1 MPTYQVDVGNKTYEV
16 DAPDPNTAW
25 QWAYTTHAQKQVPV
39 QPELEVAPK
48 KSTIGSELIGGGKRV
63 YSSARTGLESIFS
76 PEEAAKAGVAR
87 SEAIGKETGE
97 GVSFDAV
104 RKAYEDKG
112 LLSAA
117 GEVASQIPRAL
128 AGQGANLAAMA
139 GGARL
144 GAMAGT
150 AVAPGLGTVIG
161 GALGAGA
168 TLLPQFMGA
177 NVERQAAEQMERGE
191 PVKIDQTKAYTGAA
205 AQAAV
210 ESAGTAF
217 VLGKRVVKGVLG
229 IADDAA
235 LQTAKSQAELV
246 KTAGRSLAAATGRG
260 AVGGAVEIPVEVS
273 QQIIERY
280 QAGLDLMSPEAFKEY
295 GESAYQA
302 ILIGGP
308 LGGFG
313 GAMERGG
320 ARNQLKAQQQLKE
333 SLERETP
340 SWVKK
345 DLEGETDV
353 VPPITEPS
361 GESTSVV
368 SKPGAGITTPGAG
381 DIESS
386 RVVSTGA
393 DVDSTAGGT
402 PAGAGA
408 LSNLAE
414 SYKNLRD
421 ELAPLLG
428 GGIQT
433 PEKTAQIAAGMRDL
447 NRMVDENAGL
457 INDKNLI
464 KQLKNPMFDG
474 TEILA
479 ALASQEQVSQPLA
492 MQGNLFGKF
501 INGSRAAQLAVAHT
515 GSPQAAI
522 KFLQDRKQKLLDDL
536 ASGKLDAAWAQGIGA
551 RYGMTQGESVRN
563 YQKVAELYTQSA
575 VAEAEAAIDQVSKQ
589 IGAPKAMQG
598 NLFGEKQEA
607 PAVQAP
613 QLVNNGRTMDLV
625 VNGEVVKTYDLVSQ
639 GLWDAYKGKPDSQEN
654 LLQNQGP
661 RQIRSEAI
669 EALEDARRVY
679 SEQAPLSSAEQKAIT
694 ALKNNDTA
702 QLKLL
707 VQNQSLRD
715 SFLRMIS
722 WALSFP
728 GESYRG
734 FKDLEAMSADD
745 PRAALT
751 AQNILRYAPAY
762 MLKGA
767 AIPEKFKSTPKAMQS
782 NLFGEGQS
790 KDEKVK
796 PIAAGAETTD
806 MFGVDK
812 TPDIGNR
819 DENLT
824 FENQAAFDAYQARLK
839 RSKQAEERNKAQ
851 AAVVSPTMT
860 PQERLDVLTARETD
874 LIDRLEKAKTQKI
887 GSSVGASEESI
898 KQGLQNELNAVRRE
912 IRVAQTEAAIAK
924 PAPAAPAT
932 KVAPEQVDMFGKP
945 VETAAPVE
953 GKPKKVEKSQKQERK
968 EAKRVADEMLAEEKE
983 RKAEEASLL
992 EDADE
997 FAAEEKDESRLTDE
1011 EVAQQ
1016 AAMEEQ
1022 RKQVKETIKA
1032 PETDT
1037 EHVFETKEAKLIK
1050 RFLDFVKPA
1059 TKPGSDEA
1067 QKHTSL
1073 KDVIYKM
1080 LAGFDIV
1087 KPGETTTPG
1096 MQSILGYLQDTAG
1109 GKNNFEKLVSFL
1121 ETATSAAQG
1130 DVLKESG
1137 FPDLTT
1143 RRGMEAFNRDV
1154 KRFINSLGA
1163 EKLGGQGVKIPFA
1176 KLPYETEVT
1185 GTTKKAVTPPITPKG
1200 DLRRPSMKQEG
1211 KPYKISDTKL
1221 RGAWTTLKQMFE
1233 SRSKVSPEM
1242 EAARNYITNPSRKSF
1257 GFVLADLAH
1266 DIANWDAFLEAKY
1279 SMRAAD
1285 VKELTPAER
1294 NKLPQTEAQSKMETD
1309 FGRNNTFYGE
1319 GGMYSENF
1327 QRWIEQNLDPKTV
1340 AALNSMIADERANL
1354 EEEAKFD
1361 QALTA
1366 YHAEIRRRRRDSA
1379 ESRIK
1384 KAEAASGVKIPRAP
1398 KQKRTRSEVVFD
1410 METQGEEA
1418 ITETPVD
1425 LRNIPTKAKLHP
1437 SVVRALKGGDL
1448 KGALEILANT
1458 KAEGFYKHLAQRLLD
1473 AKLTAKVKIVP
1484 KDSVQSLSNDPKI
1497 KETLD
1502 AQIRAL
1508 DEMVRVSLPES
1519 QQGELIA
1526 GLRSKNLYDI
1536 AAAVEELQTMFT
1548 NPSQQQVVAET
1559 VQLMNREFSWF
1570 GKYDPATDTIT
1581 LREGSLDNN
1590 VLLHEALH
1598 AATSH
1603 LIDNPKKLQGVRRE
1617 AYNQLLDLYNHSK
1630 GILSNSQL
1638 GTDHIYGLNNLH
1650 EFVSEA
1656 MTNPEF
1662 QAMLRA
1668 IRYKAAPYSL
1678 WNEFTTA
1685 IKKLFKVESETD
1697 SDVLVEVMKATDALV
1712 AGPMSIDNMDV
1723 KSTPKAMT
1731 KQMIKAVPTGAANT
1745 PTAISKLMT
1754 SRSWNEVR
1762 GTLPTVISSA
1772 AATARPA
1779 LLGALTLRQISDI
1792 VRGRIP
1798 QVQSFIRKA
1807 EDFLARKNGVLQES
1821 GDIAKRWE
1829 RLQSANP
1836 EMSKT
1841 IARTMHAATILE
1853 IDPDK
1858 TPLAKLKAINPELAA
1873 DWIKLDPTAKQIYRD
1888 VRDFYDRR
1896 YSEYKDL
1903 MNKRVMM
1910 MRNLG
1915 VSEQTILEIRNEF
1928 EKNKRK
1934 GPYFPLMRHGRF
1946 WYQIGEGKKR
1956 EYYMFETQGQ
1966 KEMHMA
1972 ERLAKNPELEDS
1984 IKEGSEYAQQMD
1996 LHAKQSM
2003 FLKNA
2008 FAAIDSATFTG
2019 TNADMEK
2026 QELKDS
2032 IYQNFL
2038 ANQPEHSFRSQFMHR
2053 NNVAG
2058 YSEDALRNFASSSF
2072 HMAYQLARFEY
2083 APELFSSVQAARM
2096 QVKDRKDAG
2105 AKRDVKLSRENTEL
2119 SDYVTEMDRRLKL
2132 MLNPTNVGTVPSLLS
2147 NVGFIWYLTAPAS
2160 AIVNVLGGMI
2170 IGLPTL
2176 VGMNVRMNPG
2186 MSYTQATLN
2195 ALGHMRQAAGQIIS
2209 TGFSIERGE
2218 RLRDNRVLFPTLSRF
2233 DGLSSADKQAYNRFV
2248 ADGVIDITAA
2258 YDQSGLAAAPTE
2270 SYGGLRNR
2278 GMELLTSLFH
2288 NAERFNR
2295 EIMAM
2300 SAFRAAMEKRKDYK
2314 NQEDAFNES
2323 IAEAK
2328 DVTNRSMFDYS
2339 ATNKPRYFQHPIASV
2354 VLQFKQFPQQMTFFL
2369 AHNAYNM
2376 FKGLTPTERR
2386 EARARFVGTMGM
2398 AGIFSGVTGLWGFS
2412 TVAAV
2417 INAVFNGLGD
2427 DDEEPF
2433 DFELEFMRWST
2444 ETFGKNLGTL
2454 LTRGVGNAA
2463 GIDLASRTK
2472 LDEMWFRDSRKNQ
2485 DEVQALQTFLVDL
2498 LGPTVGLT
2506 VNVAQAA
2513 KLLNEGHADRAIEM
2527 LAPAFIKN
2535 PLVAARY
2542 ANEGVNTLRGDPLM
2556 EEMGPF
2562 YLLMQSLGIRS
2573 SELAERQWYNIQI
2586 KGQEQDVMK
2595 QRQNL
2600 LNLYGISFMS
2610 NDADTFEKSLNKI
2623 FEFNA
2628 KHPSVAIPA
2637 ESLNKSIKE
2646 RFTKSAQ
2653 TDHGLYIDKR
2663 MRGLLASGS
2672 YLD

>member
-1 MPTYQVDVGNKTYEV
+1 MAIVDPFRSQQAGGIV
-16 DAPDPNTAW
+16 DPFKVREEREEPAESEAEK
-25 QWAYTTHAQKQVPV
+25 A
-39 QPELEVAPK
+39 LRR
-48 KSTIGSELIGGGKRV
+48 STIGSELVRGGKQLV
-63 YSSARTGLESIFS
+63 SSTRSGIGSVFT
-76 PEEAAKAGVAR
+76 PEESAKAGVAR
-87 SEAIGKETGE
+87 SEAIAKEAGE
-97 GVSFDAV
+97 GVSFDALK
-104 RKAYEDKG
+104 RAYEKEG
-112 LLSAA
+112 LLGAA
-117 GEVASQIPRAL
+117 GEVASQVPRAL

-177 NVERQAAEQMERGE
+177 NVERQAAEQMEAGKD
-191 PVKIDQTKAYTGAA
+191 VSIDRTKAYTGAA

-302 ILIGGP
+302 ILVGGP

-368 SKPGAGITTPGAG
+368 SKPGAGITAPGAG
-381 DIESS
+381 DIESG
-386 RVVSTGA
+386 RVVSTGQDVA
-393 DVDSTAGGT
+393 DIDAGA
-402 PAGAGA
+402 PSRAGA
-408 LSNLAE
+408 LTNFADAYS
-414 SYKNLRD
+414 SLRE
-421 ELAPLLG
+421 ELVPLLG

-433 PEKTAQIAAGMRDL
+433 PEKTAQIKVGMRDL
-447 NRMVDENAGL
+447 NRMVDEHAAL
-457 INDKNLI
+457 INDNKLI
-464 KQLKNPMFDG
+464 EQLKNPMFDG
-474 TEILA
+474 TSVLG
-479 ALASQEQVSQPLA
+479 ALASQEQAGQPLA
-492 MQGNLFGKF
+492 MQGDLFGKF
-501 INGSRAAQLAVAHT
+501 INGSRAAQLAVAYA
-515 GSPQAAI
+515 GSPEAAI

-536 ASGKLDAAWAQGIGA
+536 ASGNLDAAWAQNIGP
-551 RYGMTQGESVRN
+551 RYGMTQGQSIQN

-589 IGAPKAMQG
+589 VGAPKAMQG
-598 NLFGEKQEA
+598 DLFGGKQEA

-694 ALKNNDTA
+694 ALENNDTA

-734 FKDLEAMSADD
+734 FRDLEAASVDD

-762 MLKGA
+762 MLEGA
-767 AIPEKFKSTPKAMQS
+767 AIPEKFKTTPKAMQS

-790 KDEKVK
+790 KDEAVK

-806 MFGVDK
+806 MFGADK

-851 AAVVSPTMT
+851 AGVVSPTMT

-932 KVAPEQVDMFGKP
+932 KVVAPEQVDMFGKP

-953 GKPKKVEKSQKQERK
+953 EKPKKAEKSQKQERK
-968 EAKRVADEMLAEEKE
+968 EAKRVADEMLAEERD
-983 RKAEEASLL
+983 RKKEEASLL

-997 FAAEEKDESRLTDE
+997 FAAEEKDESRLTDA

-1016 AAMEEQ
+1016 AAMDEQ
-1022 RKQVKETIKA
+1022 RREAKETVKA
-1032 PETDT
+1032 PKEDT

-1050 RFLDFVKPA
+1050 RFLDFIKPA
-1059 TKPGSDEA
+1059 TKPGSEEA

-1109 GKNNFEKLVSFL
+1109 GKANFEKLVSFL
-1121 ETATSAAQG
+1121 ETAESASQS

-1143 RRGMEAFNRDV
+1143 RRGMETFSKDV

-1185 GTTKKAVTPPITPKG
+1185 GTTKKAVTPPVTSKG
-1200 DLRRPSMKQEG
+1200 ELRRPSMKQEG

-1233 SRSKVSPEM
+1233 SRSDVSPEM
-1242 EAARNYITNPSRKSF
+1242 EAARSYITNPSRKSF

-1279 SMRAAD
+1279 GMRAAD
-1285 VKELTPAER
+1285 VKEMTPAER
-1294 NKLPQTEAQSKMETD
+1294 NKLPQTEAQAKMKTD
-1309 FGRNNTFYGE
+1309 FGRNATFYGE
-1319 GGMYSENF
+1319 GGAYAESF

-1361 QALTA
+1361 QAVTA
-1366 YHAEIRRRRRDSA
+1366 YRAEIKRRQAASA
-1379 ESRIK
+1379 EAKIK
-1384 KAEAASGVKIPRAP
+1384 KAETASGVKIPRAP
-1398 KQKRTRSEVVFD
+1398 KQKRTRSEVIFD

-1497 KETLD
+1497 KETLE

-1519 QQGELIA
+1519 QQKELIA

-1536 AAAVEELQTMFT
+1536 AAAVEELQTAFT
-1548 NPSQQQVVAET
+1548 NPSQRQVVADT
-1559 VQLMNREFSWF
+1559 VQLMNEEFSWF

-1603 LIDNPKKLQGVRRE
+1603 LIDNPDKLQGVRKE

-1638 GTDHIYGLNNLH
+1638 GIKHIYGLNNLH

-1678 WNEFTTA
+1678 WNEFTKA

-1697 SDVLVEVMKATDALV
+1697 SDVLVEVMKATDAMV
-1712 AGPMSIDNMDV
+1712 AGPMSIDGMDV

-1731 KQMIKAVPTGAANT
+1731 RQMIKAVPTGAANT
-1745 PTAISKLMT
+1745 PTAINKLMT

-1762 GTLPTVISSA
+1762 GTFPIAVSSA
-1772 AATARPA
+1772 AASARPA
-1779 LLGALTLRQISDI
+1779 LLGALTLRQISDL
-1792 VRGRIP
+1792 VRNRIP

-1807 EDFLARKNGVLQES
+1807 EDFLARKNGILQES

-1829 RLQSANP
+1829 RLQSAVP
-1836 EMSKT
+1836 EASRT
-1841 IARTMHAATILE
+1841 LARVMHAATILE

-1858 TPLAKLKAINPELAA
+1858 TPRAKIRALSPELEA
-1873 DWIKLDPTAKQIYRD
+1873 DWVKLDPIAKQIYRD
-1888 VRDFYDRR
+1888 VRDFYNRR
-1896 YSEYKDL
+1896 YEEYKQL
-1903 MNKRVMM
+1903 MNRRITM

-1915 VSEQTILEIRNEF
+1915 VSETTILEIRNEF

-1972 ERLAKNPELEDS
+1972 ERLARNPELEDS

-1996 LHAKQSM
+1996 LHAKQSV

-2008 FAAIDSATFTG
+2008 FEAIDSATFAG
-2019 TNADMEK
+2019 NSLAVDMQK

-2058 YSEDALRNFASSSF
+2058 YSEDALRNFSSSSF

-2083 APELFSSVQAARM
+2083 APELFSSVQAARS
-2096 QVKDRKDAG
+2096 QIKDRIDAG
-2105 AKRDVKLSRENTEL
+2105 AKRDPKLSRENTEL

-2132 MLNPTNVGTVPSLLS
+2132 MLNPTNIGTLPSLLS
-2147 NVGFIWYLTAPAS
+2147 NIGFIWYLTAPAS

-2186 MSYTQATLN
+2186 ISYTKATLD
-2195 ALGHMRQAAGQIIS
+2195 ALGYMKQAAGQIIS
-2209 TGFSIERGE
+2209 TGFGVERGE

-2270 SYGGLRNR
+2270 SYGGIRNR
-2278 GMELLTSLFH
+2278 SMEVLTSLFH

-2300 SAFRAAMEKRKDYK
+2300 SAFRAAMDKRKDYK
-2314 NQEDAFNES
+2314 NREDAFNES

-2354 VLQFKQFPQQMTFFL
+2354 ILQFKQFPQQMTFFL

-2376 FKGLTPTERR
+2376 FKGLSPTERR

-2398 AGIFSGVTGLWGFS
+2398 AGIFSGITGLWGFS

-2427 DDEEPF
+2427 EDEEPF
-2433 DFELEFMRWST
+2433 DFELEFMRWAT
-2444 ETFGKNLGTL
+2444 DTFGKNLGTL

-2485 DEVQALQTFLVDL
+2485 DEVEALQSFLVDL

-2506 VNVAQAA
+2506 VNVAQAS
-2513 KLLNEGHADRAIEM
+2513 KLLNDGHADRALEM
-2527 LAPAFIKN
+2527 IMPAFIKN

-2542 ANEGVNTLRGDPLM
+2542 ADEGVNTLRGDPLM

-2562 YLLMQSLGIRS
+2562 YLLMQSIGLRS
-2573 SELAERQWYNIQI
+2573 SELAERQWYNIQV
-2586 KGQEQDVMK
+2586 KGQEQDALK
-2595 QRQNL
+2595 KRQDL

-2610 NDADTFEKSLNKI
+2610 NDSDSFEKAMDKI
-2623 FEFNA
+2623 FEFNE
-2628 KHPSVAIPA
+2628 KYPNLAIPA
-2637 ESLNKSIKE
+2637 ESLNRSIKD
-2646 RFTKSAQ
+2646 RLSKSAQ
-2653 TDHGLYIDKR
+2653 TENGLFIDKR
-2663 MRGLLASGS
+2663 MRGLLAGDS

>member
-1 MPTYQVDVGNKTYEV
+1 
-16 DAPDPNTAW
+16 
-25 QWAYTTHAQKQVPV
+25 
-39 QPELEVAPK
+39 
-48 KSTIGSELIGGGKRV
+48 
-63 YSSARTGLESIFS
+63 
-76 PEEAAKAGVAR
+76 
-87 SEAIGKETGE
+87 
-97 GVSFDAV
+97 
-104 RKAYEDKG
+104 
-112 LLSAA
+112 
-117 GEVASQIPRAL
+117 
-128 AGQGANLAAMA
+128 
-139 GGARL
+139 
-144 GAMAGT
+144 
-150 AVAPGLGTVIG
+150 
-161 GALGAGA
+161 
-168 TLLPQFMGA
+168 
-177 NVERQAAEQMERGE
+177 
-191 PVKIDQTKAYTGAA
+191 
-205 AQAAV
+205 
-210 ESAGTAF
+210 
-217 VLGKRVVKGVLG
+217 
-229 IADDAA
+229 
-235 LQTAKSQAELV
+235 
-246 KTAGRSLAAATGRG
+246 
-260 AVGGAVEIPVEVS
+260 
-273 QQIIERY
+273 
-280 QAGLDLMSPEAFKEY
+280 MSPEAFKEY

-302 ILIGGP
+302 ALVGTP
-308 LGGFG
+308 LGGAG
-313 GAMERGG
+313 GAFGRSS
-320 ARNQLKAQQQLKE
+320 ARSQLKAQQQREGDLN
-333 SLERETP
+333 RETP
-340 SWVKK
+340 DWIKK
-345 DLEGETDV
+345 DLEGEGNV

-361 GESTSVV
+361 GTSTSVV
-368 SKPGAGITTPGAG
+368 SEPGAGITAPGTAEIKS
-381 DIESS
+381 D
-386 RVVSTGA
+386 RVVPSRP
-393 DVDSTAGGT
+393 DVDSTAAGT
-402 PAGAGA
+402 GAGA
-408 LSNLAE
+408 ATLSDFADA
-414 SYKNLRD
+414 YKSLRD
-421 ELAPLLG
+421 EIAPLLG

-433 PEKTAQIAAGMRDL
+433 PEKTAQIAAGVRDL
-447 NRMVDENAGL
+447 NRMVDENATL
-457 INDKNLI
+457 INDKKLI
-464 KQLKNPMFDG
+464 GQLKNPMFDG
-474 TEILA
+474 TDVLA

-501 INGSRAAQLAVAHT
+501 LNGSRAAQLAVSFT

-536 ASGKLDAAWAQGIGA
+536 ANGNLDAAWAQNIGA

-563 YQKVAELYTQSA
+563 YQKVAELYTQAA
-575 VAEAEAAIDQVSKQ
+575 VAEVDEALDQVSKQ
-589 IGAPKAMQG
+589 VGAPKAMQSNLFG
-598 NLFGEKQEA
+598 EKESDSVFADYLVSSRNLDDLTGDAQRAQQRADAEQAKVDSVREKIARGLDIRPGLLEALTEQTAILQKQADGVKTKLEKAEADFTTAEAAYKAAGSPKAMQGDLFGEKQET

-613 QLVNNGRTMDLV
+613 ELVNNGRTMDLV
-625 VNGEVVKTYDLVSQ
+625 VNGKVVKTYELVSQ

-654 LLQNQGP
+654 MLQNQGP

-669 EALEDARRVY
+669 GALEDAQRVY
-679 SEQAPLSSAEQKAIT
+679 SEQAPLSRVENEAIQ
-694 ALKNNDTA
+694 ALANNDT
-702 QLKLL
+702 
-707 VQNQSLRD
+707 SLMKRIVTNLTIRD
-715 SFLRMIS
+715 SVLRMLS
-722 WALSFP
+722 SALSFP
-728 GESYRG
+728 GKPYRDFSG
-734 FKDLEAMSADD
+734 LEAMSEYD
-745 PRAALT
+745 PRAAYT

-762 MLKGA
+762 MLEGA

-812 TPDIGNR
+812 TSDIGNR

-824 FENQAAFDAYQARLK
+824 FQNQAEFDAYQARLK
-839 RSKQAEERNKAQ
+839 RSAAAEKRNKAQ
-851 AAVVSPTMT
+851 AGIVSPTMT
-860 PQERLDVLTARETD
+860 PQERLDILTAREAD
-874 LIDRLEKAKTQKI
+874 LVGRLEKAKTQKV
-887 GSSVGASEESI
+887 GSSVGVSEANI
-898 KQGLQNELNAVRRE
+898 VQGLQNELNALRRE
-912 IRVAQTEAAIAK
+912 IRVAQTEAATAK
-924 PAPAAPAT
+924 PAPVVTP

-945 VETAAPVE
+945 VAPAAPVGE
-953 GKPKKVEKSQKQERK
+953 KPQKVEKSKKRERK
-968 EAKRVADEMLAEEKE
+968 EAKRIADEMLAEEQE
-983 RKAEEASLL
+983 RKKEEASLL
-992 EDADE
+992 EDAEE
-997 FAAEEKDESRLTDE
+997 FAAEQKDESRLTDE

-1016 AAMEEQ
+1016 AAMDEQ
-1022 RKQVKETIKA
+1022 RREVKETIKA
-1032 PETDT
+1032 PKEDT
-1037 EHVFETKEAKLIK
+1037 EHVFETKEAKFIE
-1050 RFLDFVKPA
+1050 RFLNFIKPA
-1059 TKPGSDEA
+1059 TKLGSEEA

-1109 GKNNFEKLVSFL
+1109 GKANFEKLVGFL
-1121 ETATSAAQG
+1121 ETADSAAQSE
-1130 DVLKESG
+1130 VLKESG

-1143 RRGMEAFNRDV
+1143 RRGMETFSKDV

-1185 GTTKKAVTPPITPKG
+1185 GTAKKAVTPPVTAKG
-1200 DLRRPSMKQEG
+1200 ELRRPSMKQEG

-1233 SRSKVSPEM
+1233 SRSDVSPEM

-1279 SMRAAD
+1279 GMRAAD
-1285 VKELTPAER
+1285 VKEMTPAER
-1294 NKLPQTEAQSKMETD
+1294 KALPQTEAQAKMKTD
-1309 FGRNNTFYGE
+1309 FGRNATFYGE
-1319 GGMYSENF
+1319 GGMYAESF
-1327 QRWIEQNLDPKTV
+1327 QRWIEQNLDAKTV
-1340 AALNSMIADERANL
+1340 AALNNMVADERANL

-1361 QALTA
+1361 QAVTA
-1366 YHAEIRRRRRDSA
+1366 YRAEIKRRQEASA
-1379 ESRIK
+1379 AAKIK
-1384 KAEAASGVKIPRAP
+1384 KAETATGTKIPRAP
-1398 KQKRTRSEVVFD
+1398 KKRTRSEVIFD
-1410 METQGEEA
+1410 METQGDEA
-1418 ITETPVD
+1418 IAEAPVD
-1425 LRNIPTKAKLHP
+1425 VRNLPTKAKLHP
-1437 SVVRALKGGDL
+1437 SIVRALKSGDL

-1458 KAEGFYKHLAQRLLD
+1458 KAEGYYKHLAQRLLD
-1473 AKLTAKVKIVP
+1473 AKLTAKTKIIP
-1484 KDSVQSLSNDPKI
+1484 KDSLESLSNDPQV
-1497 KETLD
+1497 KETLES
-1502 AQIRAL
+1502 QIRAL
-1508 DEMVRVSLPES
+1508 DEMVRISLPES
-1519 QQGELIA
+1519 QQKDLIA

-1536 AAAVEELQTMFT
+1536 VAAVDELQTAFT

-1559 VQLMNREFSWF
+1559 VQLINQEFSWF
-1570 GKYDPATDTIT
+1570 GKYDPASDTIT

-1598 AATSH
+1598 AATSR
-1603 LIDNPKKLQGVRRE
+1603 LIDNPDKLQGVRKE

-1638 GTDHIYGLNNLH
+1638 GIKHIYGLNNLH

-1678 WNEFTTA
+1678 WNEFTKA
-1685 IKKLFKVESETD
+1685 IKKMFKVESDVD
-1697 SDVLVEVMKATDALV
+1697 SDVLVEVMKATDAMV

-1731 KQMIKAVPTGAANT
+1731 TQMIKTVPTGAANT

-1754 SRSWNEVR
+1754 SRSWNDVR
-1762 GTLPTVISSA
+1762 STLPTVVSSA
-1772 AATARPA
+1772 SASARPS
-1779 LLGALTLRQISDI
+1779 LLGALTLRQISDL
-1792 VRGRIP
+1792 VRNRIP

-1807 EDFLARKNGVLQES
+1807 EDFLARKNGILQES

-1836 EMSKT
+1836 ETSRT
-1841 IARTMHAATILE
+1841 IARVMHAATILE
-1853 IDPDK
+1853 IDPAK
-1858 TPLAKLKAINPELAA
+1858 TPIPKLKVLNPELAA
-1873 DWIKLDPTAKQIYRD
+1873 DWIKLDPTAKQIYKD
-1888 VRDFYDRR
+1888 VRDFYDKR
-1896 YSEYKDL
+1896 YSEYKQL
-1903 MNKRVMM
+1903 MNSRVIM
-1910 MRNLG
+1910 MRKLG

-1946 WYQIGEGKKR
+1946 WYQIGEGKDR

-1972 ERLAKNPELEDS
+1972 ERVAKNPNWV

-1996 LHAKQSM
+1996 LHAKQSL

-2008 FAAIDSATFTG
+2008 FEAIDSAAFTG
-2019 TNADMEK
+2019 TNAAMEK

-2058 YSEDALRNFASSSF
+2058 YSEDALRNFSSSSF
-2072 HMAYQLARFEY
+2072 HMAYQLARFEF

-2096 QVKDRKDAG
+2096 QIKDRFDAG
-2105 AKRDVKLSRENTEL
+2105 AKNDVKLSRENTEL

-2132 MLNPTNVGTVPSLLS
+2132 MLNPTNVGTLPSLLS
-2147 NVGFIWYLTAPAS
+2147 NIGFVWYLTAPAS

-2195 ALGHMRQAAGQIIS
+2195 ALGYMKNAASQIIS
-2209 TGFSIERGE
+2209 TGFSVERGE
-2218 RLRDNRVLFPTLSRF
+2218 RLRDNRVLFPTLSRY
-2233 DGLSSADKQAYNRFV
+2233 DGLSKVDEQAYNRFV
-2248 ADGVIDITAA
+2248 ADGLIDITAA

-2270 SYGGLRNR
+2270 SYGGIRNR
-2278 GMELLTSLFH
+2278 SMEVLTSLFH

-2300 SAFRAAMEKRKDYK
+2300 SAFRAAMDKRKDYK
-2314 NQEDAFNES
+2314 DKSLAFDES

-2328 DVTNRSMFDYS
+2328 DMTNRSMFDYS
-2339 ATNKPRYFQHPIASV
+2339 STNKPRYFQHPIASV
-2354 VLQFKQFPQQMTFFL
+2354 ILQFKQFPQQMTFFL

-2376 FKGLTPTERR
+2376 FKGLSPAERR

-2412 TVAAV
+2412 TVAN
-2417 INAVFNGLGD
+2417 ILNAVFNGLSD
-2427 DDEEPF
+2427 DEEEPF
-2433 DFELEFMRWST
+2433 DFELEFMRWAT
-2444 ETFGKNLGTL
+2444 DTFGDNVGTL
-2454 LTRGVGNAA
+2454 LTRGIGNAA

-2472 LDEMWFRDSRKNQ
+2472 LDDMWFRDSRKNQ
-2485 DEVQALQTFLVDL
+2485 DEVEALQSFLVDL

-2506 VNVAQAA
+2506 VNVAQAS
-2513 KLLNEGHADRAIEM
+2513 KLLNEGHADRALEM
-2527 LAPAFIKN
+2527 ISPAFIKN

-2556 EEMGPF
+2556 DDMGPF
-2562 YLLMQSLGIRS
+2562 LLLMQSLGIRS
-2573 SELAERQWYNIQI
+2573 SELAERQYYNIQI
-2586 KGQEQDVMK
+2586 KGQEQKVLK
-2595 QRQNL
+2595 ERQNL

-2610 NDADTFEKSLNKI
+2610 NDADSFEKSLEKI
-2623 FEFNA
+2623 FEFND

-2637 ESLNKSIKE
+2637 DSLNRSIKE

-2663 MRGLLASGS
+2663 MRGVLAGES

>member
-1 MPTYQVDVGNKTYEV
+1 MPDGRIARFEV
-16 DAPDPNTAW
+16 PEG
-25 QWAYTTHAQKQVPV
+25 TTPEQAQQMIAL
-39 QPELEVAPK
+39 ELPRVEARPTEDLANEILK
-48 KSTIGSELIGGGKRV
+48 KSTIGSELVRGGKQLI
-63 YSSARTGLESIFS
+63 SSGRSGLGSIFT
-76 PEEAAKAGVAR
+76 PEESAKAGVAR
-87 SEAIGKETGE
+87 SEAIAKEAGE
-97 GVSFDAV
+97 GVSLEAV
-104 RKAYEDKG
+104 KKAYEDKG

-117 GEVASQIPRAL
+117 GEVVSQVPRAL

-144 GAMAGT
+144 GAMAG
-150 AVAPGLGTVIG
+150 APLGPAGVIG
-161 GALGAGA
+161 GGILGAGA

-177 NVERQAAEQMERGE
+177 NVERQAAEQMEAGKD
-191 PVKIDQTKAYTGAA
+191 VSIDRTKAYTGAA
-205 AQAAV
+205 AQAAI

-229 IADDAA
+229 IVDDAA
-235 LQTAKSQAELV
+235 LKTAKSQAELV

-260 AVGGAVEIPVEVS
+260 AVGGVVEIPVEIS

-302 ILIGGP
+302 ALVGTP
-308 LGGFG
+308 LGGAG
-313 GAMERGG
+313 GAFGRSS
-320 ARNQLKAQQQLKE
+320 ARSQLKAQQQREGDLN
-333 SLERETP
+333 RETP
-340 SWVKK
+340 DWIKK
-345 DLEGETDV
+345 DLEGEGNV

-361 GESTSVV
+361 GTSTGLAGE
-368 SKPGAGITTPGAG
+368 PGAGITTPGTAEIKP
-381 DIESS
+381 D
-386 RVVSTGA
+386 RVVPSGP
-393 DVDSTAGGT
+393 DVDSTAAGT
-402 PAGAGA
+402 GAGA
-408 LSNLAE
+408 ATLSDFADA
-414 SYKNLRD
+414 YKSLRD
-421 ELAPLLG
+421 EIAPLLG

-433 PEKTAQIAAGMRDL
+433 PEKTAQIAAGVRDL
-447 NRMVDENAGL
+447 NRMVDENAAL
-457 INDKNLI
+457 VNDKKLI
-464 KQLKNPMFDG
+464 EQLKNPMFDG
-474 TEILA
+474 TDVLA

-501 INGSRAAQLAVAHT
+501 LNGSRAAQLAVSFT

-536 ASGKLDAAWAQGIGA
+536 ANGNLDAAWAQNIGA

-563 YQKVAELYTQSA
+563 YQKVAELYTQAA
-575 VAEAEAAIDQVSKQ
+575 VAEVDEALDQVSKQ
-589 IGAPKAMQG
+589 VGAPKAMQG
-598 NLFGEKQEA
+598 DLFGEKQET

-613 QLVNNGRTMDLV
+613 ELVNNGRTMDLV
-625 VNGEVVKTYDLVSQ
+625 VNGKVVKTYELVSQ

-654 LLQNQGP
+654 MLQNQGP

-669 EALEDARRVY
+669 EALEDAQRVY
-679 SEQAPLSSAEQKAIT
+679 SEQAPLSRVENEAIQ
-694 ALKNNDTA
+694 ALANNDT
-702 QLKLL
+702 LL
-707 VQNQSLRD
+707 MKRIVTNLTIRD
-715 SFLRMIS
+715 SVLRMLS
-722 WALSFP
+722 SALSYP
-728 GESYRG
+728 GKPYRDFSG
-734 FKDLEAMSADD
+734 LEAMSEYD
-745 PRAALT
+745 PRAAYT

-762 MLKGA
+762 MLEGA

-782 NLFGEGQS
+782 NLFGEGQF

-812 TPDIGNR
+812 TSDIGNR

-824 FENQAAFDAYQARLK
+824 FQNQAEFDAYQARLK
-839 RSKQAEERNKAQ
+839 RSAAAEKRNKAQ
-851 AAVVSPTMT
+851 AGIVSPTMT
-860 PQERLDVLTARETD
+860 PQERLDILTAREAD
-874 LIDRLEKAKTQKI
+874 LVGRLEKAKTQKV
-887 GSSVGASEESI
+887 GSSVGVSEANI
-898 KQGLQNELNAVRRE
+898 VQGLQNELNALRRE
-912 IRVAQTEAAIAK
+912 IRVAQTEAATTK
-924 PAPAAPAT
+924 PAPVVTP
-932 KVAPEQVDMFGKP
+932 KVAPEQVDMFGNLVAP
-945 VETAAPVE
+945 AAPVGE
-953 GKPKKVEKSQKQERK
+953 KPQKVEKSKKRERK
-968 EAKRVADEMLAEEKE
+968 EAKRAADEMLAEEQE
-983 RKAEEASLL
+983 RKKEEASLL
-992 EDADE
+992 EDAEE
-997 FAAEEKDESRLTDE
+997 FAVEEIDESRLTDE

-1016 AAMEEQ
+1016 AAMDEQ
-1022 RKQVKETIKA
+1022 RREAKETKKA
-1032 PETDT
+1032 PEVGT
-1037 EHVFETKEAKLIK
+1037 EHVFETKEAKFIK
-1050 RFLDFVKPA
+1050 QFLDSIKPA

-1067 QKHTSL
+1067 QKHVSL

-1096 MQSILGYLQDTAG
+1096 MQDILKHLEDRVG
-1109 GKNNFEKLVSFL
+1109 GKANLKKL
-1121 ETATSAAQG
+1121 ADYMQSASTVAQS
-1130 DVLKESG
+1130 DLLKEAG

-1143 RRGMEAFNRDV
+1143 RRGLETFSEQI

-1176 KLPYETEVT
+1176 KLPYEAEVT
-1185 GTTKKAVTPPITPKG
+1185 GTTKKAVTPPITPAG
-1200 DLRRPSMKQEG
+1200 QLRRPSMKQEG

-1233 SRSKVSPEM
+1233 SRSDVSPEM
-1242 EAARNYITNPSRKSF
+1242 DAARNYITNPTRKSF
-1257 GFVLADLAH
+1257 GFVLADLAQ

-1285 VKELTPAER
+1285 VKEMTPAER
-1294 NKLPQTEAQSKMETD
+1294 EALPQTLAQSKMKTD

-1319 GGMYSENF
+1319 GGGYAENF
-1327 QRWIEQNLDPKTV
+1327 QRWIEQNLDAKTV

-1361 QALTA
+1361 QAVTA
-1366 YHAEIRRRRRDSA
+1366 YHAEIKRRQTASA
-1379 ESRIK
+1379 ETRIK
-1384 KAEAASGVKIPRAP
+1384 KAEAASGVKMNRAP
-1398 KQKRTRSEVVFD
+1398 KKRTRSEVIFD
-1410 METQGEEA
+1410 SETQGDEVIA
-1418 ITETPVD
+1418 ETPVD
-1425 LRNIPTKAKLHP
+1425 LSNIPKKAKLP
-1437 SVVRALKGGDL
+1437 SAVVQALKDGNL
-1448 KGALEILANT
+1448 KGALEILAS
-1458 KAEGFYKHLAQRLLD
+1458 KEASGYYKSLAQRLLD
-1473 AKLTAKVKIVP
+1473 AKLTAKTKIIP
-1484 KDSVQSLSNDPKI
+1484 KDSLESLSNDPKV
-1497 KETLD
+1497 KETLES
-1502 AQIRAL
+1502 QIRAL
-1508 DEMVRVSLPES
+1508 DEMVRISLPES
-1519 QQGELIA
+1519 QQKDLIA

-1536 AAAVEELQTMFT
+1536 VAAVDELQTAFT
-1548 NPSQQQVVAET
+1548 NPSQQQVVADT
-1559 VQLMNREFSWF
+1559 VKLINKEFSWF
-1570 GKYDPATDTIT
+1570 GKYDPASDTIT
-1581 LREGSLDNN
+1581 LREGTLDNHL
-1590 VLLHEALH
+1590 LLHEALH
-1598 AATSH
+1598 AATSN
-1603 LIDNPKKLQGVRRE
+1603 LIDNPDKLQGVRKE
-1617 AYNQLLDLYNHSK
+1617 GYNRLVELYNYSK
-1630 GILSNSQL
+1630 GMLSNSQL
-1638 GTDHIYGLNNLH
+1638 GADHIYGLTSLD

-1656 MTNPEF
+1656 MTNPVF
-1662 QAMLRA
+1662 QIELRKL
-1668 IRYKAAPYSL
+1668 RYKAAPYSL

-1685 IKKLFKVESETD
+1685 IKKLFKVESDVD
-1697 SDVLVEVMKATDALV
+1697 SDVLVEVMKATDTMI

-1731 KQMIKAVPTGAANT
+1731 TQMIKAVPTGAANT

-1754 SRSWNEVR
+1754 SRSWNDVR
-1762 GTLPTVISSA
+1762 STLPTVISSA
-1772 AATARPA
+1772 SASARPS
-1779 LLGALTLRQISDI
+1779 LLGALTLRQISDL
-1792 VRGRIP
+1792 VRNRIP

-1807 EDFLARKNGVLQES
+1807 EDFLARKNGILQES

-1836 EMSKT
+1836 ETSRT
-1841 IARTMHAATILE
+1841 IARVMHAATILE
-1853 IDPDK
+1853 IDPAK
-1858 TPLAKLKAINPELAA
+1858 TPIPKLKALNPELAA
-1873 DWIKLDPTAKQIYRD
+1873 DWIKLDPTAKQIYKD
-1888 VRDFYDRR
+1888 VRDFYDKR
-1896 YSEYKDL
+1896 YSEYKQL
-1903 MNKRVMM
+1903 MNKRIIM

-1915 VSEQTILEIRNEF
+1915 VSEQTTIEIRNEF

-1946 WYQIGEGKKR
+1946 WYQIGEGKDR

-1972 ERLAKNPELEDS
+1972 ERVAKNPNWV

-1996 LHAKQSM
+1996 LHAKQSL

-2008 FAAIDSATFTG
+2008 FEAIDSAAFTG
-2019 TNADMEK
+2019 TNAAMEK

-2058 YSEDALRNFASSSF
+2058 YSEDALRNFSSSSF
-2072 HMAYQLARFEY
+2072 HMAYQLARFEF

-2096 QVKDRKDAG
+2096 QIKDRFDAG
-2105 AKRDVKLSRENTEL
+2105 VKNDVKLSRENTEL

-2132 MLNPTNVGTVPSLLS
+2132 MLNPTNVGTLPSLLS
-2147 NVGFIWYLTAPAS
+2147 NIGFVWYLTAPAS

-2195 ALGHMRQAAGQIIS
+2195 ALGYMRQAAGQIIS
-2209 TGFSIERGE
+2209 TGFNIERGE

-2233 DGLSSADKQAYNRFV
+2233 DGLSKADEQAYNRFV
-2248 ADGVIDITAA
+2248 ADGLIDITAA

-2270 SYGGLRNR
+2270 SYGGIRNR
-2278 GMELLTSLFH
+2278 SMEVLTSLFH

-2295 EIMAM
+2295 EVMAM
-2300 SAFRAAMEKRKDYK
+2300 SAFRAAMDKRKDYK
-2314 NQEDAFNES
+2314 DKSLAFDES

-2328 DVTNRSMFDYS
+2328 DMTNRSMFDYS
-2339 ATNKPRYFQHPIASV
+2339 STNKPRYFQHPIASV

-2376 FKGLTPTERR
+2376 FKGLSPAERR

-2412 TVAAV
+2412 TVAN
-2417 INAVFNGLGD
+2417 ILNAVFNGLSD
-2427 DDEEPF
+2427 DEEEPF
-2433 DFELEFMRWST
+2433 DFELEFMRWAT
-2444 ETFGKNLGTL
+2444 DTFGDNVGTL
-2454 LTRGVGNAA
+2454 LTRGIGNAA

-2472 LDEMWFRDSRKNQ
+2472 LDDMWFRDSRKNQ
-2485 DEVQALQTFLVDL
+2485 DEVEALQSFLVDL

-2506 VNVAQAA
+2506 VNVAQAT
-2513 KLLNEGHADRAIEM
+2513 KLLNEGHADRALEM
-2527 LAPAFIKN
+2527 ISPAFIKN

-2556 EEMGPF
+2556 DDMGPF
-2562 YLLMQSLGIRS
+2562 LLLMQSLGIRS
-2573 SELAERQWYNIQI
+2573 SELAERQYYNIQI
-2586 KGQEQDVMK
+2586 KGQEQKVLK
-2595 QRQNL
+2595 ERQNL

-2610 NDADTFEKSLNKI
+2610 NDADSFEKSLEKI
-2623 FEFNA
+2623 FEFND

-2637 ESLNKSIKE
+2637 DSLNRSIKE

-2663 MRGLLASGS
+2663 MRGVLAGES

>member
-1 MPTYQVDVGNKTYEV
+1 MAIVDPFKSQQAGGIV
-16 DAPDPNTAW
+16 DPFKVREEREEPAESEAEK
-25 QWAYTTHAQKQVPV
+25 A
-39 QPELEVAPK
+39 LRR
-48 KSTIGSELIGGGKRV
+48 STIGSELIRGGKQLV
-63 YSSARTGLESIFS
+63 SSTRSGIGSIFT
-76 PEEAAKAGVAR
+76 PEESAKAGVAR
-87 SEAIGKETGE
+87 SEDIAKEAGE
-97 GVSFDAV
+97 GVSLEAV
-104 RKAYEDKG
+104 KKAYQDRG

-150 AVAPGLGTVIG
+150 PLGPAGVIG
-161 GALGAGA
+161 GGILGAGA

-177 NVERQAAEQMERGE
+177 NVERQAAEQMEKGE
-191 PVKIDQTKAYTGAA
+191 PVKIDRTKAYTGAA

-210 ESAGTAF
+210 EGAGTAF

-260 AVGGAVEIPVEVS
+260 AVGGAVEIPVEIS

-302 ILIGGP
+302 ILVGGP

-320 ARNQLKAQQQLKE
+320 ARNQLKAQQQLKK

-340 SWVKK
+340 DWIKK
-345 DLEGETDV
+345 DLEGEGDV
-353 VPPITEPS
+353 VPPITKPS

-368 SKPGAGITTPGAG
+368 SEPGARATTTGAG
-381 DIESS
+381 DIESG
-386 RVVSTGA
+386 RVVSTGQDVA
-393 DVDSTAGGT
+393 DVD
-402 PAGAGA
+402 AGAPSGTSA

-414 SYKNLRD
+414 SYKNLRE
-421 ELAPLLG
+421 ELVPLLG

-433 PEKTAQIAAGMRDL
+433 PEKTAQIRMGMRDL
-447 NRMVDENAGL
+447 NRMVDEHAAL
-457 INDKNLI
+457 INDSKLI
-464 KQLKNPMFDG
+464 EQLKNPMFDG
-474 TEILA
+474 TSVLS
-479 ALASQEQVSQPLA
+479 ALASQEQAGQPLA

-501 INGSRAAQLAVAHT
+501 INGSRAAQLAVAYT
-515 GSPQAAI
+515 GSPEAAI

-536 ASGKLDAAWAQGIGA
+536 ENGNLDAAWAQNIGP

-589 IGAPKAMQG
+589 VGAPKAMQG
-598 NLFGEKQEA
+598 DLFGEKQEA

-639 GLWDAYKGKPDSQEN
+639 GLWDAYKGRPDSQEN

-661 RQIRSEAI
+661 RQIKSEAI
-669 EALEDARRVY
+669 EDLEDARRVY

-694 ALKNNDTA
+694 ALENNDTA

-734 FKDLEAMSADD
+734 FKDLEVMSADD

-762 MLKGA
+762 MLEGA
-767 AIPEKFKSTPKAMQS
+767 AIPEKFKTTPKAMQS

-790 KDEKVK
+790 KDEAVK

-839 RSKQAEERNKAQ
+839 RSAAAEKRNKAQ
-851 AAVVSPTMT
+851 AGVVSPTMT

-874 LIDRLEKAKTQKI
+874 LVNRLERAETQKI
-887 GSSVGASEESI
+887 GSSVGASETDI

-912 IRVAQTEAAIAK
+912 IRVAQTEAATAK

-953 GKPKKVEKSQKQERK
+953 EKPKKAEKSQKQERK
-968 EAKRVADEMLAEEKE
+968 EAKRVADEMLAEERE
-983 RKAEEASLL
+983 RKKEEASLL

-997 FAAEEKDESRLTDE
+997 FAAEEKDESRLTDA

-1016 AAMEEQ
+1016 AAMDEQ
-1022 RKQVKETIKA
+1022 RREAKETVKA
-1032 PETDT
+1032 PKEDT

-1050 RFLDFVKPA
+1050 RFLDFIKPA
-1059 TKPGSDEA
+1059 TKPGSEEA

-1109 GKNNFEKLVSFL
+1109 GKANFEKLVSFL
-1121 ETATSAAQG
+1121 ETSESAAQS

-1143 RRGMEAFNRDV
+1143 RRGMETFSKDV

-1185 GTTKKAVTPPITPKG
+1185 GTTKKAVTPPVTPKG
-1200 DLRRPSMKQEG
+1200 ELRRPSMKQEG

-1233 SRSKVSPEM
+1233 SRSDVSPEM

-1279 SMRAAD
+1279 GMRAAD

-1294 NKLPQTEAQSKMETD
+1294 NKLPQTEAQAKMKTD

-1319 GGMYSENF
+1319 GGAYAESF

-1340 AALNSMIADERANL
+1340 AALNNMIADERANL

-1361 QALTA
+1361 KAVTA
-1366 YHAEIRRRRRDSA
+1366 YRAEIKRRQAASA
-1379 ESRIK
+1379 EAKIK

-1437 SVVRALKGGDL
+1437 SVVRALRNGDL

-1473 AKLTAKVKIVP
+1473 AKLTAKVKVIP
-1484 KDSVQSLSNDPKI
+1484 KDSVQSLGNDPKI
-1497 KETLD
+1497 KETLE

-1519 QQGELIA
+1519 QQKELIA

-1536 AAAVEELQTMFT
+1536 AAAVEELQTAFT
-1548 NPSQQQVVAET
+1548 NPSQRQVVADT
-1559 VQLMNREFSWF
+1559 VQLMNEEFSWF

-1603 LIDNPKKLQGVRRE
+1603 LIDNPDKLQGVRKE

-1638 GTDHIYGLNNLH
+1638 GIKHIYGLNNLH

-1678 WNEFTTA
+1678 WNEFTKA
-1685 IKKLFKVESETD
+1685 IKKLFRVESETD
-1697 SDVLVEVMKATDALV
+1697 SDVLVEVMKATDAMV
-1712 AGPMSIDNMDV
+1712 AGPMSIDGMDV
-1723 KSTPKAMT
+1723 KSTPKAMASD
-1731 KQMIKAVPTGAANT
+1731 MIKAVPIGAANT

-1762 GTLPTVISSA
+1762 GTFPIAVSSA
-1772 AATARPA
+1772 AASARPA
-1779 LLGALTLRQISDI
+1779 MLGALTLRQISDL
-1792 VRGRIP
+1792 VRNRIP

-1807 EDFLARKNGVLQES
+1807 EDFLARKNGILQES

-1829 RLQSANP
+1829 RIQARDP
-1836 EMSKT
+1836 ETSRT
-1841 IARTMHAATILE
+1841 IARVMHGATILE

-1858 TPLAKLKAINPELAA
+1858 TPIPKLKALNPELAA

-1903 MNKRVMM
+1903 MNKRVIM

-1946 WYQIGEGKKR
+1946 WYQIGEGKRR

-1996 LHAKQSM
+1996 LHAKQSV

-2008 FAAIDSATFTG
+2008 FAAIDGATFTG

-2058 YSEDALRNFASSSF
+2058 YSEDALRNFSSSSF

-2083 APELFSSVQAARM
+2083 APELFSSVQAARS
-2096 QVKDRKDAG
+2096 QIKDRFDAG
-2105 AKRDVKLSRENTEL
+2105 AKRDPKLSRENTEL

-2132 MLNPTNVGTVPSLLS
+2132 MLNPTNIGTLPSLLS
-2147 NVGFIWYLTAPAS
+2147 NIGFVWYLTAPAS
-2160 AIVNVLGGMI
+2160 AIVNILGGMI

-2186 MSYTQATLN
+2186 ISYTKATLD
-2195 ALGHMRQAAGQIIS
+2195 ALGYMKQAAGQIIS
-2209 TGFSIERGE
+2209 TGFGIERGE

-2270 SYGGLRNR
+2270 SYGGIRNR
-2278 GMELLTSLFH
+2278 SMEVLTSLFH

-2300 SAFRAAMEKRKDYK
+2300 SAFRAAMDKRKDYK
-2314 NQEDAFNES
+2314 NREDAFNES

-2354 VLQFKQFPQQMTFFL
+2354 ILQFKQFPQQMTFFL

-2376 FKGLTPTERR
+2376 FKGLSPTERR

-2427 DDEEPF
+2427 EDEEPF

-2444 ETFGKNLGTL
+2444 DTFGKNLGTL

-2485 DEVQALQTFLVDL
+2485 DEVEALQSFLVDL

-2513 KLLNEGHADRAIEM
+2513 KLLNDGHADRALEM
-2527 LAPAFIKN
+2527 ISPAFIKN

-2556 EEMGPF
+2556 DDMGPF
-2562 YLLMQSLGIRS
+2562 YLLMQSIGLRS
-2573 SELAERQWYNIQI
+2573 SDLAERQWYNIQV
-2586 KGQEQDVMK
+2586 KGQEQEVLK
-2595 QRQNL
+2595 KRQDL

-2610 NDADTFEKSLNKI
+2610 NDSDTFEKSLEKI

-2653 TDHGLYIDKR
+2653 TEYGLFVDKR
-2663 MRGLLASGS
+2663 MRGLLAGES

>member
-1 MPTYQVDVGNKTYEV
+1 MPIVDPFKSQQEGGIV
-16 DAPDPNTAW
+16 DPFKQREEREGPNE
-25 QWAYTTHAQKQVPV
+25 
-39 QPELEVAPK
+39 PEQDKPLR
-48 KSTIGSELIGGGKRV
+48 KSTIGSELIRGGKQV
-63 YSSARTGLESIFS
+63 FSSGRTGLESIFN
-76 PEEAAKAGVAR
+76 PEEAAKAGIAR
-87 SEAIGKETGE
+87 SEDIDKKAGE

-104 RKAYEDKG
+104 KKAYEDKG

-128 AGQGANLAAMA
+128 AGQGANLATMA

-144 GAMAGT
+144 GAMAGSAFGPAGT
-150 AVAPGLGTVIG
+150 VVGGVLGT
-161 GALGAGA
+161 GAA
-168 TLLPQFMGA
+168 LLPQFMGA
-177 NVERQAAEQMERGE
+177 NVERQASEQMEKGE
-191 PVKIDQTKAYTGAA
+191 PIKIDRTKAYTAA
-205 AQAAV
+205 AGQAAL
-210 ESAGTAF
+210 EGAGTAF
-217 VLGKRVVKGVLG
+217 TLGKRVVKGVLG
-229 IADDAA
+229 IVDDAA

-260 AVGGAVEIPVEVS
+260 VVGGAVEIPVEVS

-280 QAGLDLMSPEAFKEY
+280 QAGLDLTSPEALKEY

-302 ILIGGP
+302 ILVGGP

-340 SWVKK
+340 DWVKK
-345 DLEGETDV
+345 NLEGEGDV
-353 VPPITEPS
+353 VPPITKPS
-361 GESTSVV
+361 GTSTSLVGEPDTGATTTGTGET
-368 SKPGAGITTPGAG
+368 KPGG
-381 DIESS
+381 
-386 RVVSTGA
+386 VVLTRQ
-393 DVDSTAGGT
+393 DVDGTA
-402 PAGAGA
+402 AGAGTSANA
-408 LSNLAE
+408 LSNFADAYN
-414 SYKNLRD
+414 SLRE
-421 ELAPLLG
+421 ELVPLLG
-428 GGIQT
+428 GGVQT
-433 PEKTAQIAAGMRDL
+433 PEKTTQIAAGVRDL
-447 NRMVDENAGL
+447 NRMVDENAAL
-457 INDKNLI
+457 INDNNLI

-474 TEILA
+474 SSILG
-479 ALASQEQVSQPLA
+479 ALASQEQTSQPLA

-501 INGSRAAQLAVAHT
+501 VNGDRAAQLALAHT
-515 GSPQAAI
+515 GSPEAAI

-536 ASGKLDAAWAQGIGA
+536 ENGNLDAAWAQNIGP
-551 RYGMTQGESVRN
+551 RYGMTQGQSVQN
-563 YQKVAELYTQSA
+563 FQKVAELYTQSA
-575 VAEAEAAIDQVSKQ
+575 VAEAEAAINQVSKQ
-589 IGAPKAMQG
+589 VSTPKAMQG
-598 NLFGEKQEA
+598 DLFGGKQEA
-607 PAVQAP
+607 PAIQAP

-639 GLWDAYKGKPDSQEN
+639 GLWDAYKGRPDSQEN

-694 ALKNNDTA
+694 ALENNDTT

-734 FKDLEAMSADD
+734 FKDLEAASVDD

-762 MLKGA
+762 MLEGA
-767 AIPEKFKSTPKAMQS
+767 NIPEKFKTTPKAMQS

-824 FENQAAFDAYQARLK
+824 FENQAQFDAYQARLK

-851 AAVVSPTMT
+851 AGIASPTMT
-860 PQERLDVLTARETD
+860 PQERLDVLTAREAD
-874 LIDRLEKAKTQKI
+874 LVGRLEKAKTQKI

-912 IRVAQTEAAIAK
+912 IRVAQTEAATAK
-924 PAPAAPAT
+924 PAPVVTT

-945 VETAAPVE
+945 VETAAPVKGE
-953 GKPKKVEKSQKQERK
+953 PKKAEKSQRQERK
-968 EAKRVADEMLAEEKE
+968 EAKRVADEMLSEEKE
-983 RKAEEASLL
+983 RKKEEASLL
-992 EDADE
+992 EDAEE
-997 FAAEEKDESRLTDE
+997 FAAEAKDESRLTDE

-1016 AAMEEQ
+1016 AAMDEQ

-1032 PETDT
+1032 PEIDT
-1037 EHVFETKEAKLIK
+1037 EHVFETKEAKFIK
-1050 RFLDFVKPA
+1050 RFLDAIKPA
-1059 TKPGSDEA
+1059 TKPGSEEE

-1087 KPGETTTPG
+1087 KPGETTSPG

-1109 GKNNFEKLVSFL
+1109 GKANFDKLVDYL
-1121 ETATSAAQG
+1121 QTASPKAQSE
-1130 DVLKESG
+1130 VLKESG

-1143 RRGMEAFNRDV
+1143 RRGMETFSVDV

-1185 GTTKKAVTPPITPKG
+1185 GTTKKAVTPPVTPKG
-1200 DLRRPSMKQEG
+1200 ELRRPSMKQEG

-1233 SRSKVSPEM
+1233 SRSEVSPEM
-1242 EAARNYITNPSRKSF
+1242 EAARSYITNPSRKSF

-1279 SMRAAD
+1279 GMRAAD
-1285 VKELTPAER
+1285 VKEMTPAER
-1294 NKLPQTEAQSKMETD
+1294 KKLPQTEAQAKMKTD
-1309 FGRNNTFYGE
+1309 FGRNATFYGE
-1319 GGMYSENF
+1319 GGMYAESF
-1327 QRWIEQNLDPKTV
+1327 QRWIEQNLDAKTI
-1340 AALNSMIADERANL
+1340 ATLNSMIADERANL
-1354 EEEAKFD
+1354 AEEIKFD
-1361 QALTA
+1361 QAVTA
-1366 YHAEIRRRRRDSA
+1366 YRAEIKRRQAASTEA
-1379 ESRIK
+1379 KIK
-1384 KAEAASGVKIPRAP
+1384 KAETTSGVKIPRAP
-1398 KQKRTRSEVVFD
+1398 KQKRTRSEVIFD
-1410 METQGEEA
+1410 IEAQGDEA

-1437 SVVRALKGGDL
+1437 AVVRALKGGDL

-1458 KAEGFYKHLAQRLLD
+1458 KAEGYYKHLAQRLLD
-1473 AKLTAKVKIVP
+1473 AKLTAKTKVIP
-1484 KDSVQSLSNDPKI
+1484 KDSVESLSNDPKV
-1497 KETLD
+1497 KETLQ

-1508 DEMVRVSLPES
+1508 DEMVRTSLPES

-1536 AAAVEELQTMFT
+1536 AAAVEELQTAFT

-1559 VQLMNREFSWF
+1559 VQLMNEEFSWF

-1598 AATSH
+1598 AATAH
-1603 LIDNPKKLQGVRRE
+1603 LIDNPDKLQGVRRE
-1617 AYNQLLDLYNHSK
+1617 GYNQLLALYNHSK
-1630 GILSNSQL
+1630 GVLSNSQL
-1638 GTDHIYGLNNLH
+1638 GIKHIYGLNNLH

-1685 IKKLFKVESETD
+1685 IKKLFKTESEVD
-1697 SDVLVEVMKATDALV
+1697 SDVLVEVMKATDAMV

-1723 KSTPKAMT
+1723 KSTPKAMAT
-1731 KQMIKAVPTGAANT
+1731 RMIKNVPTGAANT
-1745 PTAISKLMT
+1745 PTAVRKLMT
-1754 SRSWNEVR
+1754 SKSWGEVK
-1762 GTLPTVISSA
+1762 GTFPTALSSA
-1772 AATARPA
+1772 TASARPA
-1779 LLGALTLRQISDI
+1779 MLGALTLRQISDI
-1792 VRGRIP
+1792 VRNRIP
-1798 QVQSFIRKA
+1798 QVNEFIKVA
-1807 EDFLARKNGVLQES
+1807 EEFLARKNGILQES
-1821 GDIAKRWE
+1821 GDISKRWE

-1836 EMSKT
+1836 EMSRS
-1841 IARTMHAATILE
+1841 IAKVMHGATILE
-1853 IDPDK
+1853 VDPDK
-1858 TPLAKLKAINPELAA
+1858 TPLPKLKALYPDLAA
-1873 DWIKLDPTAKQIYRD
+1873 NWISLDPAAKQIYRD
-1888 VRDFYDRR
+1888 TRDFYDRR
-1896 YSEYKDL
+1896 YDEYKRL
-1903 MNKRVMM
+1903 MTKRIIM
-1910 MRNLG
+1910 MRKLG

-1946 WYQIGEGKKR
+1946 WYQIGTGKNR

-1966 KEMHMA
+1966 KEMHKA
-1972 ERLAKNPELEDS
+1972 ERVARNPDWKIE
-1984 IKEGSEYAQQMD
+1984 EGSEYAQQMD

-2008 FAAIDSATFTG
+2008 FEAIDNAAFSG
-2019 TNADMEK
+2019 TNAAMEK

-2072 HMAYQLARFEY
+2072 HMAYQLSRFEH
-2083 APELFSSVQAARM
+2083 APEMFARVQAARL
-2096 QVKDRKDAG
+2096 QIKDRFDAG
-2105 AKRDVKLSRENTEL
+2105 AKNDVKLSRENTEL

-2132 MLNPTNVGTVPSLLS
+2132 MLNPTNIGTVPSLLS
-2147 NVGFIWYLTAPAS
+2147 NIGFIWYLTAPAS
-2160 AIVNVLGGMI
+2160 AIINVLGGMI

-2195 ALGHMRQAAGQIIS
+2195 ALGHMREAAGQIIS
-2209 TGFSIERGE
+2209 TGFNIERGE

-2233 DGLSSADKQAYNRFV
+2233 DGLSKEDKQAYNRFV
-2248 ADGVIDITAA
+2248 ADGLIDITAA

-2270 SYGGLRNR
+2270 SYGGVRNR
-2278 GMELLTSLFH
+2278 TMEALTSLFH

-2300 SAFRAAMEKRKDYK
+2300 SAFRAAMEKRADYK
-2314 NQEDAFNES
+2314 DKALAFNES

-2339 ATNKPRYFQHPIASV
+2339 SANKPRYFQHPVASV

-2376 FKGLTPTERR
+2376 FKGMNPEDRR
-2386 EARARFVGTMGM
+2386 EATARFVGTMGM

-2412 TVAAV
+2412 TAAAV
-2417 INAVFNGLGD
+2417 INAVFNGLGGD
-2427 DDEEPF
+2427 DDEPF
-2433 DFELEFMRWST
+2433 DFELEFMRWAT
-2444 ETFGKNLGTL
+2444 ATFGKNIGTM

-2472 LDEMWFRDSRKNQ
+2472 LDDMWFRDSRKNQ

-2498 LGPTVGLT
+2498 LGPTVGLGI
-2506 VNVAQAA
+2506 NVAQAS
-2513 KLLNEGHADRAIEM
+2513 KLLNEGHADRALEM
-2527 LAPAFIKN
+2527 ISPAFIKN

-2542 ANEGVNTLRGDPLM
+2542 GDEGVNTLRGDPLM

-2562 YLLMQSLGIRS
+2562 YLLMQSLGLRS
-2573 SELAERQWYNIQI
+2573 SELAERQWYNIQV
-2586 KGQEQDVMK
+2586 KGQEQDIMK
-2595 QRQNL
+2595 ERQNL

-2610 NDADTFEKSLNKI
+2610 NDSDTFEKSLERI
-2623 FEFNA
+2623 FKFNA
-2628 KHPSVAIPA
+2628 KHPTVAIPA
-2637 ESLNKSIKE
+2637 ESLTKSIKE

-2653 TDHGLYIDKR
+2653 TEHGLFIDKR
-2663 MRGLLASGS
+2663 LRGILNNSN
-2672 YLD
+2672 YTE

>member
-1 MPTYQVDVGNKTYEV
+1 MPIVDPFKSQQEGGII
-16 DAPDPNTAW
+16 DPFRVREEREEPAESE
-25 QWAYTTHAQKQVPV
+25 
-39 QPELEVAPK
+39 PERALRR
-48 KSTIGSELIGGGKRV
+48 STIGSELVRGGKQV
-63 YSSARTGLESIFS
+63 LSSGRSGLGSIFT
-76 PEEAAKAGVAR
+76 PEESAKAGVAR
-87 SEAIGKETGE
+87 SEAIAKEAGE
-97 GVSFDAV
+97 GVSLEAV
-104 RKAYEDKG
+104 KKAYQDKG

-117 GEVASQIPRAL
+117 GEVASQVPRAL

-144 GAMAGT
+144 GAMAGS

-177 NVERQAAEQMERGE
+177 NVERQASEQMEKGE
-191 PVKIDQTKAYTGAA
+191 PVSIDRTKAYTGAA
-205 AQAAV
+205 AQAAI

-260 AVGGAVEIPVEVS
+260 AVGGVVEIPVEIS

-280 QAGLDLMSPEAFKEY
+280 QAGLDLTSPEAFKEY

-302 ILIGGP
+302 ALVGTP
-308 LGGFG
+308 LGGAG
-313 GAMERGG
+313 GAFGRGS
-320 ARNQLKAQQQLKE
+320 ARSQLKAQQQ
-333 SLERETP
+333 REGDLNREIP
-340 SWVKK
+340 DWIKK
-345 DLEGETDV
+345 DLEGEENV

-361 GESTSVV
+361 RESTSLV
-368 SKPGAGITTPGAG
+368 SKPGAGITTTGAG
-381 DIESS
+381 ETKPSG
-386 RVVSTGA
+386 VVSTGQ
-393 DVDSTAGGT
+393 DVDGTATG
-402 PAGAGA
+402 AGAGA
-408 LSNLAE
+408 SSLGDFVGAYS
-414 SYKNLRD
+414 SLRE
-421 ELAPLLG
+421 ELVPLLG

-433 PEKTAQIAAGMRDL
+433 PEKTAQIAAGVRDL
-447 NRMVDENAGL
+447 NRMVDENAAL
-457 INDKNLI
+457 INDKKLI
-464 KQLKNPMFDG
+464 GQLKNPMFDG
-474 TEILA
+474 TNILA

-501 INGSRAAQLAVAHT
+501 INGSRAAQLAVAFK
-515 GSPQAAI
+515 GNPEAAI

-536 ASGKLDAAWAQGIGA
+536 ASGKLDAAWAQKIGA
-551 RYGMTQGESVRN
+551 RYGMTQGESVQN
-563 YQKVAELYTQSA
+563 YQQVAELYTQSA
-575 VAEAEAAIDQVSKQ
+575 VAEVDEALDQVSKQ
-589 IGAPKAMQG
+589 TGAPKAMQG
-598 NLFGEKQEA
+598 DLFGEKESDSVFADYLVSSRNLDDLTGDAQRAQQRADAEQDKVDSVKEKIARGLDIRSGLLEA
-607 PAVQAP
+607 LTEQTAILQKQAD
-613 QLVNNGRTMDLV
+613 G
-625 VNGEVVKTYDLVSQ
+625 VKTKLEKAEADFITAEA
-639 GLWDAYKGKPDSQEN
+639 AYK
-654 LLQNQGP
+654 
-661 RQIRSEAI
+661 
-669 EALEDARRVY
+669 
-679 SEQAPLSSAEQKAIT
+679 
-694 ALKNNDTA
+694 
-702 QLKLL
+702 
-707 VQNQSLRD
+707 
-715 SFLRMIS
+715 
-722 WALSFP
+722 
-728 GESYRG
+728 
-734 FKDLEAMSADD
+734 
-745 PRAALT
+745 AA
-751 AQNILRYAPAY
+751 
-762 MLKGA
+762 G
-767 AIPEKFKSTPKAMQS
+767 SPKAMQS

-790 KDEKVK
+790 KDEEVK
-796 PIAAGAETTD
+796 PIAPGVETTD

-824 FENQAAFDAYQARLK
+824 FENQAQFDAYQERLK
-839 RSKQAEERNKAQ
+839 RSAAAEKRNKAQ
-851 AAVVSPTMT
+851 AGIASPTMT
-860 PQERLDVLTARETD
+860 PQERLDILTARETD
-874 LIDRLEKAKTQKI
+874 LVDRLEKAKAQKI
-887 GSSVGASEESI
+887 GSSVGATE
-898 KQGLQNELNAVRRE
+898 KKVTQGLQNELNALRRDM
-912 IRVAQTEAAIAK
+912 RVAQTEAAAIK
-924 PAPAAPAT
+924 PAPVVTT

-945 VETAAPVE
+945 VAPAAPVGE
-953 GKPKKVEKSQKQERK
+953 KPQKVEKSKKRERK
-968 EAKRVADEMLAEEKE
+968 EAKRAADEMLAEEKE
-983 RKAEEASLL
+983 RKEDASLL
-992 EDADE
+992 EDAEE
-997 FAAEEKDESRLTDE
+997 FAVEERDESRLTDE

-1016 AAMEEQ
+1016 AAMDEQ
-1022 RKQVKETIKA
+1022 RREAKETKKA
-1032 PETDT
+1032 PKVGT
-1037 EHVFETKEAKLIK
+1037 EHVFKTKEAKFIK
-1050 RFLDFVKPA
+1050 QFLDSIKPA

-1067 QKHTSL
+1067 QKHVSL

-1096 MQSILGYLQDTAG
+1096 MQDILKHLEDRVG
-1109 GKNNFEKLVSFL
+1109 GKANLKKL
-1121 ETATSAAQG
+1121 ADYMQSASTVAQS
-1130 DVLKESG
+1130 DLLKEAG

-1143 RRGMEAFNRDV
+1143 RRGLETFSEQI

-1163 EKLGGQGVKIPFA
+1163 EKLGGQGVQIPFA
-1176 KLPYETEVT
+1176 KLPYEAEVT
-1185 GTTKKAVTPPITPKG
+1185 GTTKKAVTPPVTPEG
-1200 DLRRPSMKQEG
+1200 QLRRPSMKQEG

-1233 SRSKVSPEM
+1233 SRSDVSPEM
-1242 EAARNYITNPSRKSF
+1242 EAARNYITNPTRKSF
-1257 GFVLADLAH
+1257 GFVLADLAQ

-1285 VKELTPAER
+1285 IKEMTPAER
-1294 NKLPQTEAQSKMETD
+1294 DALPQTLAQSKMKTD
-1309 FGRNNTFYGE
+1309 YGRNNTFYGE
-1319 GGMYSENF
+1319 GGAYSENF
-1327 QRWIEQNLDPKTV
+1327 QRWIEQNLDAKTV

-1361 QALTA
+1361 QAITA
-1366 YHAEIRRRRRDSA
+1366 YHAEIKRRQTASA
-1379 ESRIK
+1379 ETRIK
-1384 KAEAASGVKIPRAP
+1384 KAEAASGVKMNRAP
-1398 KQKRTRSEVVFD
+1398 KKRTRSEVIFD
-1410 METQGEEA
+1410 SETQGDEVIA
-1418 ITETPVD
+1418 ETPVD
-1425 LRNIPTKAKLHP
+1425 LSNIPKKAKLP
-1437 SVVRALKGGDL
+1437 SAVVQLLKDGNL
-1448 KGALEILANT
+1448 KGALEILAS
-1458 KAEGFYKHLAQRLLD
+1458 KEASGYYKSLAQRLLD
-1473 AKLTAKVKIVP
+1473 AKLTAKTKLIP
-1484 KDSVQSLSNDPKI
+1484 KYSIQSLSNDPRV

-1502 AQIRAL
+1502 SQLKAL
-1508 DEMVRVSLPES
+1508 SEMVRVSLPES
-1519 QQGELIA
+1519 QQKGLID
-1526 GLRSKNLYDI
+1526 GLRSKDLYDI
-1536 AAAVEELQTMFT
+1536 VAAVDELQTAFT
-1548 NPSQQQVVAET
+1548 SPSQQQIVADT
-1559 VQLMNREFSWF
+1559 VKLINKEFSWF
-1570 GKYDPATDTIT
+1570 GKYDPASDTIT
-1581 LREGSLDNN
+1581 LREGTLDNH
-1590 VLLHEALH
+1590 LLFHEALH
-1598 AATSH
+1598 AATAN
-1603 LIDNPKKLQGVRRE
+1603 LIDNPDKLQGARKE
-1617 AYNQLLDLYNHSK
+1617 GYNRLVELYNYSK
-1630 GILSNSQL
+1630 GMLSNSQL
-1638 GTDHIYGLNNLH
+1638 GADHIYGLKSLD

-1656 MTNPEF
+1656 MTNPVF
-1662 QAMLRA
+1662 QIELRKL
-1668 IRYKAAPYSL
+1668 RYKAAPYSL

-1697 SDVLVEVMKATDALV
+1697 SDVLVEVMKATDTMI

-1723 KSTPKAMT
+1723 KSTPKAMAA
-1731 KQMIKAVPTGAANT
+1731 QMIKTVPTGAANT
-1745 PTAISKLMT
+1745 PTAINKLMT
-1754 SRSWNEVR
+1754 SKSWNDVR
-1762 GTLPTVISSA
+1762 STFPTVLSSA
-1772 AATARPA
+1772 SASARPS
-1779 LLGALTLRQISDI
+1779 LLGALTLRQISDL
-1792 VRGRIP
+1792 VRNRIP

-1807 EDFLARKNGVLQES
+1807 EDFLARKNGILQES

-1836 EMSKT
+1836 ETSRT
-1841 IARTMHAATILE
+1841 IARVMHAATILE
-1853 IDPDK
+1853 IDPAK
-1858 TPLAKLKAINPELAA
+1858 TPLSKLKSLHPELAS
-1873 DWIKLDPTAKQIYRD
+1873 DWVKLDPAAKQIYKD
-1888 VRDFYDRR
+1888 VRDFYDKR
-1896 YSEYKDL
+1896 YSEYKQL
-1903 MNKRVMM
+1903 MNKRIIM

-1915 VSEQTILEIRNEF
+1915 VSEATITEIRNEF

-1946 WYQIGEGKKR
+1946 WYQIGEGKDR

-1972 ERLAKNPELEDS
+1972 ERVAKSPDAV

-1996 LHAKQSM
+1996 LHAKQSE

-2008 FAAIDSATFTG
+2008 FAAIDNANFTG
-2019 TNADMEK
+2019 TNASMEA

-2058 YSEDALRNFASSSF
+2058 YSEDALRNFSSSSF
-2072 HMAYQLARFEY
+2072 HMAYQLARFEF
-2083 APELFSSVQAARM
+2083 APELFSSVQAARL
-2096 QVKDRKDAG
+2096 QIKDRFDAG
-2105 AKRDVKLSRENTEL
+2105 VGPSVKLSRENTEL

-2132 MLNPTNVGTVPSLLS
+2132 MLNPTNVGTIPSLLS
-2147 NVGFIWYLTAPAS
+2147 NIGFIWYLTAPAS

-2195 ALGHMRQAAGQIIS
+2195 ALGYMRQAAGQIIS
-2209 TGFSIERGE
+2209 TGFNIERGE

-2233 DGLSSADKQAYNRFV
+2233 DGLSKADEQAYKRFV

-2270 SYGGLRNR
+2270 SYGGIRNR
-2278 GMELLTSLFH
+2278 SMEVLTSLFH

-2295 EIMAM
+2295 EVMAM
-2300 SAFRAAMEKRKDYK
+2300 SAFRAAMEKRRDYK
-2314 NQEDAFNES
+2314 DQSLAFDEA
-2323 IAEAK
+2323 IADAK

-2339 ATNKPRYFQHPIASV
+2339 STNKPRYFQHPIASV

-2376 FKGLTPTERR
+2376 FKGLSPTERR

-2412 TVAAV
+2412 TVASI

-2433 DFELEFMRWST
+2433 EFELEFMRWAT
-2444 ETFGKNLGTL
+2444 DTFGNNIGTL

-2472 LDEMWFRDSRKNQ
+2472 LDDMWFRDGRKNQ
-2485 DEVQALQTFLVDL
+2485 DEAEALQSFLVDL

-2513 KLLNEGHADRAIEM
+2513 KLLREGHADRALEM
-2527 LAPAFIKN
+2527 ISPAFVKN

-2556 EEMGPF
+2556 DDMGPF
-2562 YLLMQSLGIRS
+2562 YLLMQSLGLRS
-2573 SELAERQWYNIQI
+2573 SELAERQYYNIQI
-2586 KGQEQDVMK
+2586 KGQEQEVLK

-2610 NDADTFEKSLNKI
+2610 NDSDTFEKSLEKI

-2653 TDHGLYIDKR
+2653 TQHGLFIDKR
-2663 MRGLLASGS
+2663 MRGVLAGES

>member
-1 MPTYQVDVGNKTYEV
+1 MAIVDPFKSQQAGGIV
-16 DAPDPNTAW
+16 DPFKVREEREEPAESEAEK
-25 QWAYTTHAQKQVPV
+25 ALKR
-39 QPELEVAPK
+39 
-48 KSTIGSELIGGGKRV
+48 STIGSELVRGGKQLV
-63 YSSARTGLESIFS
+63 SSTRSGIGSVFT
-76 PEEAAKAGVAR
+76 PEESAKAGVAR
-87 SEAIGKETGE
+87 SEAIAKEAGE
-97 GVSFDAV
+97 GVSFDALK
-104 RKAYEDKG
+104 RAYEKEG
-112 LLSAA
+112 LLGAA
-117 GEVASQIPRAL
+117 GEVASQVPRAL

-177 NVERQAAEQMERGE
+177 NVERQAAEQMEAGKD
-191 PVKIDQTKAYTGAA
+191 VSIDRTKAYTGAA
-205 AQAAV
+205 AQAAI
-210 ESAGTAF
+210 EGAGTAF

-302 ILIGGP
+302 ILVGGP

-313 GAMERGG
+313 GAMGRGG

-381 DIESS
+381 DIESG
-386 RVVSTGA
+386 RVVSTGQDVA
-393 DVDSTAGGT
+393 DID
-402 PAGAGA
+402 AGAPSRASA
-408 LSNLAE
+408 LTNFADAYS
-414 SYKNLRD
+414 SLRE
-421 ELAPLLG
+421 ELVPLLG

-433 PEKTAQIAAGMRDL
+433 PEKTAQIKVGMRDL
-447 NRMVDENAGL
+447 NRMVDEHAAL
-457 INDKNLI
+457 INDNKLI
-464 KQLKNPMFDG
+464 EQLKNPMFDG
-474 TEILA
+474 TSVLG
-479 ALASQEQVSQPLA
+479 ALASQEQAGQPLA
-492 MQGNLFGKF
+492 MQGDLFGKF
-501 INGSRAAQLAVAHT
+501 VNGSRAAQLAVAYT
-515 GSPQAAI
+515 GSPEAAI

-536 ASGKLDAAWAQGIGA
+536 ASGNLDAAWAQNIGP
-551 RYGMTQGESVRN
+551 RYGMTQGQSIQN

-589 IGAPKAMQG
+589 VGAPKAMQG
-598 NLFGEKQEA
+598 DLFGEKQEA

-639 GLWDAYKGKPDSQEN
+639 GLWDAYKGRPDSQEN

-661 RQIRSEAI
+661 RQIKSEAI

-694 ALKNNDTA
+694 ALENNDTA

-734 FKDLEAMSADD
+734 FKDLEVMSADD

-762 MLKGA
+762 MLEGA

-790 KDEKVK
+790 KDEAVK

-839 RSKQAEERNKAQ
+839 RSREGEKRNQAQ

-860 PQERLDVLTARETD
+860 PQERLGVLTVRETD
-874 LIDRLEKAKTQKI
+874 LADRLEKAKTQKI
-887 GSSVGASEESI
+887 GSSVGATEQSVV
-898 KQGLQNELNAVRRE
+898 QGLQNELNAVRRD
-912 IRVAQTEAAIAK
+912 IRVAQTEAATAK

-932 KVAPEQVDMFGKP
+932 KVAAPEQVDMFGKP
-945 VETAAPVE
+945 VETAAPVGE
-953 GKPKKVEKSQKQERK
+953 KPKKAEKSQKQERK
-968 EAKRVADEMLAEEKE
+968 EAKRVADEMLAEERD
-983 RKAEEASLL
+983 RKKEEASLL

-997 FAAEEKDESRLTDE
+997 FAAEEKDESRLTDA

-1016 AAMEEQ
+1016 AAMDEQ
-1022 RKQVKETIKA
+1022 RREAKETVKA
-1032 PETDT
+1032 PKEDT

-1050 RFLDFVKPA
+1050 RFLDFIKPA
-1059 TKPGSDEA
+1059 TKPGSEEA

-1109 GKNNFEKLVSFL
+1109 GKANFEKLVSFL
-1121 ETATSAAQG
+1121 ETAESAAQS

-1143 RRGMEAFNRDV
+1143 RRGMETFSKDV

-1185 GTTKKAVTPPITPKG
+1185 GTTKKAVTPPVTSKG
-1200 DLRRPSMKQEG
+1200 ELRRPSMKQEG

-1221 RGAWTTLKQMFE
+1221 RGAWATLKQMFE
-1233 SRSKVSPEM
+1233 SRSDVSPEM
-1242 EAARNYITNPSRKSF
+1242 EAARSYITNPSRKSF

-1279 SMRAAD
+1279 GMRAAD

-1294 NKLPQTEAQSKMETD
+1294 NKLPQTEAQAKMKTD
-1309 FGRNNTFYGE
+1309 FGRNATFYGE
-1319 GGMYSENF
+1319 GGAYAESF

-1361 QALTA
+1361 QAVTA
-1366 YHAEIRRRRRDSA
+1366 YRAEIKRRQAASA
-1379 ESRIK
+1379 EAKIK
-1384 KAEAASGVKIPRAP
+1384 KAETASGVKIPRAP

-1497 KETLD
+1497 KETLE

-1519 QQGELIA
+1519 QQKELIA

-1536 AAAVEELQTMFT
+1536 AAAVEELQTAFT
-1548 NPSQQQVVAET
+1548 NPSQRQVVADT
-1559 VQLMNREFSWF
+1559 VQLMNEEFSWF

-1603 LIDNPKKLQGVRRE
+1603 LIDNPDKLQGVRKE

-1638 GTDHIYGLNNLH
+1638 GIKHIYGLNNLH

-1678 WNEFTTA
+1678 WNEFTKA

-1697 SDVLVEVMKATDALV
+1697 SDVLVEVMKATDAMV
-1712 AGPMSIDNMDV
+1712 AGPMSIDGMDV

-1731 KQMIKAVPTGAANT
+1731 RQMIKAVPTGAANT
-1745 PTAISKLMT
+1745 PTAINKLMT

-1762 GTLPTVISSA
+1762 GTFPIAVSSA
-1772 AATARPA
+1772 AASARPA
-1779 LLGALTLRQISDI
+1779 LLGALTLRQISDL
-1792 VRGRIP
+1792 VRNRIP

-1807 EDFLARKNGVLQES
+1807 EDFLARKNGILQES

-1829 RLQSANP
+1829 RLQSAVP
-1836 EMSKT
+1836 EASRT
-1841 IARTMHAATILE
+1841 LARVMHAATILE

-1858 TPLAKLKAINPELAA
+1858 TPRAKIRALSPELEA
-1873 DWIKLDPTAKQIYRD
+1873 DWVKLDPIAKQIYRD
-1888 VRDFYDRR
+1888 VRDFYNRR
-1896 YSEYKDL
+1896 YEEYKQL
-1903 MNKRVMM
+1903 MNRRITM

-1915 VSEQTILEIRNEF
+1915 VSETTILEIRNEF

-1966 KEMHMA
+1966 KEIHKA
-1972 ERLAKNPELEDS
+1972 ERLAKNPELENS
-1984 IKEGSEYAQQMD
+1984 VLEGSEYAQQMD
-1996 LHAKQSM
+1996 LHAKQSV

-2008 FAAIDSATFTG
+2008 FEAIDSATFAG
-2019 TNADMEK
+2019 NSLAVDMQK

-2058 YSEDALRNFASSSF
+2058 YSEDALRNFSSSSF

-2083 APELFSSVQAARM
+2083 APELFSSVQAARA
-2096 QVKDRKDAG
+2096 QIKDRFDAG
-2105 AKRDVKLSRENTEL
+2105 AKADVKLSRENTEL

-2132 MLNPTNVGTVPSLLS
+2132 MLNPTNIGTLPSLLS
-2147 NVGFIWYLTAPAS
+2147 NIGFVWYLTAPAS

-2186 MSYTQATLN
+2186 MSYTQATLS
-2195 ALGHMRQAAGQIIS
+2195 ALGSMKQTAGQIIS
-2209 TGFSIERGE
+2209 TGFGIERGE

-2233 DGLSSADKQAYNRFV
+2233 DGLSDADKQAYNRFV

-2270 SYGGLRNR
+2270 SYGGIRNR
-2278 GMELLTSLFH
+2278 SMEVLTSLFH

-2300 SAFRAAMEKRKDYK
+2300 SAFRAAMDKRKDYK
-2314 NQEDAFNES
+2314 NREDAFNES

-2354 VLQFKQFPQQMTFFL
+2354 ILQFKQFPQQMTFFL

-2376 FKGLTPTERR
+2376 FKGLSPTERR

-2427 DDEEPF
+2427 EDEEPF
-2433 DFELEFMRWST
+2433 DFELEFMRWAT
-2444 ETFGKNLGTL
+2444 DTFGKNLGTL

-2485 DEVQALQTFLVDL
+2485 DEVEALQSFLVDL

-2506 VNVAQAA
+2506 VNVAQAS
-2513 KLLNEGHADRAIEM
+2513 KLLNDGHADRALEM
-2527 LAPAFIKN
+2527 IMPAFIKN

-2542 ANEGVNTLRGDPLM
+2542 ADEGVNTLRGDPLM

-2562 YLLMQSLGIRS
+2562 YLLMQSIGLRS
-2573 SELAERQWYNIQI
+2573 SELAERQWYNIQV
-2586 KGQEQDVMK
+2586 KGQEQEVLK
-2595 QRQNL
+2595 KRQDL

-2610 NDADTFEKSLNKI
+2610 NDSDTFEKSLEKI

-2628 KHPSVAIPA
+2628 NNPSVAIPA
-2637 ESLNKSIKE
+2637 ESLTKSIKE

-2653 TDHGLYIDKR
+2653 TEHGLFIDKR
-2663 MRGLLASGS
+2663 MRGLLAGES

>member
-1 MPTYQVDVGNKTYEV
+1 MPIVDPFKSQQEGGII
-16 DAPDPNTAW
+16 DPFRVREEREEPAESE
-25 QWAYTTHAQKQVPV
+25 
-39 QPELEVAPK
+39 PERALR
-48 KSTIGSELIGGGKRV
+48 KSTIGSELVRGGKQV
-63 YSSARTGLESIFS
+63 LSSGRSGLGSIFT
-76 PEEAAKAGVAR
+76 PEESAKAGVAR
-87 SEAIGKETGE
+87 SEAIAKEAGE
-97 GVSFDAV
+97 GVSLEAV
-104 RKAYEDKG
+104 KKAYQDKG

-117 GEVASQIPRAL
+117 GEVASQVPRAL

-144 GAMAGT
+144 GAMAGS
-150 AVAPGLGTVIG
+150 AVAPGVGTVVG
-161 GALGAGA
+161 GVLGAGA

-177 NVERQAAEQMERGE
+177 NVERQAAEQMEAGKD
-191 PVKIDQTKAYTGAA
+191 VSIDRTKAYTGAA
-205 AQAAV
+205 AQAAI

-235 LQTAKSQAELV
+235 LKTAKSQAELV

-260 AVGGAVEIPVEVS
+260 AVGGVVEIPVEIS

-280 QAGLDLMSPEAFKEY
+280 QAGLDLTSPEAFKEY

-302 ILIGGP
+302 ILVGAP
-308 LGGFG
+308 LGGAG
-313 GAMERGG
+313 GAFGRGS
-320 ARNQLKAQQQLKE
+320 ARRELEAQKPKE
-333 SLERETP
+333 GLDRETP
-340 SWVKK
+340 DWIKK
-345 DLEGETDV
+345 DLEGEGNV

-361 GESTSVV
+361 RESTSLV
-368 SKPGAGITTPGAG
+368 SESGAGIPAPGVG
-381 DIESS
+381 DIEPSGM
-386 RVVSTGA
+386 VSTGQ
-393 DVDSTAGGT
+393 DVAGID
-402 PAGAGA
+402 AGARAGTA
-408 LSNLAE
+408 TLSDFTEAYN
-414 SYKNLRD
+414 SLRE
-421 ELAPLLG
+421 ELVPLLG

-433 PEKTAQIAAGMRDL
+433 PEKTAQIAAGVRDL
-447 NRMVDENAGL
+447 NRMVDENAAL
-457 INDKNLI
+457 INDKKLI
-464 KQLKNPMFDG
+464 GQLKNPMFDG
-474 TEILA
+474 TDILA

-501 INGSRAAQLAVAHT
+501 INGSRAAQLAVSYT

-551 RYGMTQGESVRN
+551 RYGMTQGESVQN

-575 VAEAEAAIDQVSKQ
+575 VAEVDEALDQVSKQ
-589 IGAPKAMQG
+589 AGAPKAMQSDLIKADPLRAGQVDTGVEIANQFG
-598 NLFGEKQEA
+598 NGD
-607 PAVQAP
+607 PAAAIGWQ
-613 QLVNNGRTMDLV
+613 QDRIQ
-625 VNGEVVKTYDLVSQ
+625 K
-639 GLWDAYKGKPDSQEN
+639 
-654 LLQNQGP
+654 LQ
-661 RQIRSEAI
+661 
-669 EALEDARRVY
+669 EDAKRGPDDAPDYMY
-679 SEQAPLSSAEQKAIT
+679 SAAAGN
-694 ALKNNDTA
+694 ALKNPETYKAYFDN
-702 QLKLL
+702 LISL
-707 VQNQSLRD
+707 NQEVLAR
-715 SFLRMIS
+715 L
-722 WALSFP
+722 
-728 GESYRG
+728 
-734 FKDLEAMSADD
+734 
-745 PRAALT
+745 
-751 AQNILRYAPAY
+751 Q
-762 MLKGA
+762 GA
-767 AIPEKFKSTPKAMQS
+767 PKAMQS

-796 PIAAGAETTD
+796 PITPGVETTD

-824 FENQAAFDAYQARLK
+824 FENQAQFDAYQERLK
-839 RSKQAEERNKAQ
+839 RSAAAEKRNKAQ
-851 AAVVSPTMT
+851 AGIASPTMT
-860 PQERLDVLTARETD
+860 PQERLDILTARETD
-874 LIDRLEKAKTQKI
+874 LVDRLEKAKAQKI
-887 GSSVGASEESI
+887 GSSVGATEKEVT
-898 KQGLQNELNAVRRE
+898 QGLQNELNALRRDM
-912 IRVAQTEAAIAK
+912 RVAQTEAAAIK
-924 PAPAAPAT
+924 PAPVVTT

-945 VETAAPVE
+945 VAPAAPVGE
-953 GKPKKVEKSQKQERK
+953 KPQKIEKSKKRERK
-968 EAKRVADEMLAEEKE
+968 EAKRAADEMLAEEKE
-983 RKAEEASLL
+983 RKENASLL
-992 EDADE
+992 EDAEE
-997 FAAEEKDESRLTDE
+997 FAVEQKDELRLTDE

-1016 AAMEEQ
+1016 AAMDEQ
-1022 RKQVKETIKA
+1022 RREVKETIKA
-1032 PETDT
+1032 PKEDT
-1037 EHVFETKEAKLIK
+1037 EHVFETKEAKLIE
-1050 RFLDFVKPA
+1050 RFLDFIKPA

-1109 GKNNFEKLVSFL
+1109 GKANFEKLVGFL
-1121 ETATSAAQG
+1121 ETADSTAQSE
-1130 DVLKESG
+1130 VLKESG
-1137 FPDLTT
+1137 FSDLTT
-1143 RRGMEAFNRDV
+1143 RRGMETFSKDV

-1176 KLPYETEVT
+1176 KLPYEAEVT
-1185 GTTKKAVTPPITPKG
+1185 GTTKKAVTPPITSKG

-1233 SRSKVSPEM
+1233 SRSDVSPEM

-1279 SMRAAD
+1279 GMRAAD
-1285 VKELTPAER
+1285 VKEMTPAER
-1294 NKLPQTEAQSKMETD
+1294 NKLPQTEAQSKMKTD

-1319 GGMYSENF
+1319 GGAYSENF
-1327 QRWIEQNLDPKTV
+1327 QRWIEQNLDAKTV
-1340 AALNSMIADERANL
+1340 ATLNNMVADERANL
-1354 EEEAKFD
+1354 EEEVKFD
-1361 QALTA
+1361 QAVTA
-1366 YHAEIRRRRRDSA
+1366 YRAEIKRRQVASTEA
-1379 ESRIK
+1379 KIK
-1384 KAEAASGVKIPRAP
+1384 KAETATGVKIPRAP

-1410 METQGEEA
+1410 IETQGDEA
-1418 ITETPVD
+1418 IAETPVD

-1458 KAEGFYKHLAQRLLD
+1458 KAEGYFKHLAQRLLD
-1473 AKLTAKVKIVP
+1473 AKLTAKVKVIS
-1484 KDSVQSLSNDPKI
+1484 KDSLESLSNDPKV
-1497 KETLD
+1497 KETLQD
-1502 AQIRAL
+1502 QLRAL
-1508 DEMVRVSLPES
+1508 DEMVRTGLPES
-1519 QQGELIA
+1519 QQKELIA
-1526 GLRSKNLYDI
+1526 GLRSKNLYDT
-1536 AAAVEELQTMFT
+1536 AAAVEELQTAFT
-1548 NPSQQQVVAET
+1548 NPSQQQIVADT
-1559 VQLMNREFSWF
+1559 VRLMNEEFSWF

-1590 VLLHEALH
+1590 VLLHETLH
-1598 AATSH
+1598 AATAN
-1603 LIDNPKKLQGVRRE
+1603 LIDNPDKLQGVRKE
-1617 AYNQLLDLYNHSK
+1617 GYNQLLALYNHSK

-1638 GTDHIYGLNNLH
+1638 GIKHIYGLNNLH

-1685 IKKLFKVESETD
+1685 IKKLFKVESDVD
-1697 SDVLVEVMKATDALV
+1697 SDVLVEVMKATDVMV
-1712 AGPMSIDNMDV
+1712 AGPMSIDGMDV

-1731 KQMIKAVPTGAANT
+1731 KQMIKNVPVGAANT
-1745 PTAISKLMT
+1745 PTAINKLMT
-1754 SRSWNEVR
+1754 SKSWNDVR
-1762 GTLPTVISSA
+1762 STFPTVLSSA
-1772 AATARPA
+1772 SASARPS
-1779 LLGALTLRQISDI
+1779 LLGALTLRQISDL
-1792 VRGRIP
+1792 VRNRIP

-1807 EDFLARKNGVLQES
+1807 EDFLARKNGILQES

-1836 EMSKT
+1836 ETSRT
-1841 IARTMHAATILE
+1841 IARVMHAATILE
-1853 IDPDK
+1853 IDPAK
-1858 TPLAKLKAINPELAA
+1858 TPLSKLKSLHPELAS
-1873 DWIKLDPTAKQIYRD
+1873 DWVKLDPAAKQIYKD
-1888 VRDFYDRR
+1888 VRDFYDKR
-1896 YSEYKDL
+1896 YSEYKQL
-1903 MNKRVMM
+1903 MNKRIIM

-1915 VSEQTILEIRNEF
+1915 VSEATILEIRNEF

-1946 WYQIGEGKKR
+1946 WYQIGEGKDR

-1972 ERLAKNPELEDS
+1972 ERVAKSPNAV

-1996 LHAKQSM
+1996 LHAKQSE

-2008 FAAIDSATFTG
+2008 FAAIDNANFTG
-2019 TNADMEK
+2019 TNASMEA

-2038 ANQPEHSFRSQFMHR
+2038 SNQPENSFRSQFMHR

-2058 YSEDALRNFASSSF
+2058 YSEDALRNFSSSSF
-2072 HMAYQLARFEY
+2072 HMAYQLARFEF

-2096 QVKDRKDAG
+2096 QIKDRFDAG
-2105 AKRDVKLSRENTEL
+2105 AKNDVRLSRENTEL

-2132 MLNPTNVGTVPSLLS
+2132 MLNPTNVGTLPSLLS
-2147 NVGFIWYLTAPAS
+2147 NIGFIWYLTAPAS

-2195 ALGHMRQAAGQIIS
+2195 ALGYMRQAAGQIIS
-2209 TGFSIERGE
+2209 TGFNIERGE

-2233 DGLSSADKQAYNRFV
+2233 DGLSKADEQAYKRFV

-2270 SYGGLRNR
+2270 SYGGIRNR
-2278 GMELLTSLFH
+2278 SMEVLTSLFH

-2295 EIMAM
+2295 EVMAM
-2300 SAFRAAMEKRKDYK
+2300 SAFRAAMEKRRDYK
-2314 NQEDAFNES
+2314 DQSLAFDEA
-2323 IAEAK
+2323 IADAK

-2339 ATNKPRYFQHPIASV
+2339 STNKPRYFQHPIASV
-2354 VLQFKQFPQQMTFFL
+2354 ILQFKQFPQQMTFFL

-2412 TVAAV
+2412 TVASI

-2433 DFELEFMRWST
+2433 EFELEFMRWAT
-2444 ETFGKNLGTL
+2444 DTFGDNIGTL

-2472 LDEMWFRDSRKNQ
+2472 LDDMWFRDSRKNQ
-2485 DEVQALQTFLVDL
+2485 DEVEALQSFVVDL

-2506 VNVAQAA
+2506 VNVAQAS
-2513 KLLNEGHADRAIEM
+2513 KLLSEGHADRALEM
-2527 LAPAFIKN
+2527 ISPAFIKN

-2556 EEMGPF
+2556 DDMGPF
-2562 YLLMQSLGIRS
+2562 YLLMQSLGLRS
-2573 SELAERQWYNIQI
+2573 SELAERQYYNIQI
-2586 KGQEQDVMK
+2586 KGQEQEVLK

-2610 NDADTFEKSLNKI
+2610 NDSDTFEKSLEKI

-2653 TDHGLYIDKR
+2653 TEHGLFIDKR
-2663 MRGLLASGS
+2663 MRGVLAGES

>member
-1 MPTYQVDVGNKTYEV
+1 MPIVDPFKSQQKGGIV
-16 DAPDPNTAW
+16 DPFRVRKESEEPAEDLAD
-25 QWAYTTHAQKQVPV
+25 
-39 QPELEVAPK
+39 EILR
-48 KSTIGSELIGGGKRV
+48 KSTIGSELVRGGKQV
-63 YSSARTGLESIFS
+63 LSSARSGIGSIFT
-76 PEEAAKAGVAR
+76 PEESAKAGVAR
-87 SEAIGKETGE
+87 SEAIAKEAGE
-97 GVSFDAV
+97 GASFDAV
-104 RKAYEDKG
+104 KKAYEEKG

-144 GAMAGT
+144 GAMAG
-150 AVAPGLGTVIG
+150 APLGPAGVIG
-161 GALGAGA
+161 GGILGAGA

-177 NVERQAAEQMERGE
+177 NVERQAAEQMEAGKD
-191 PVKIDQTKAYTGAA
+191 VSIDRTKAYTGAA

-217 VLGKRVVKGVLG
+217 VLGKRIVKGVLG

-235 LQTAKSQAELV
+235 LKTAKSQAELV

-260 AVGGAVEIPVEVS
+260 VVGGAVEIPVEIS

-280 QAGLDLMSPEAFKEY
+280 QAGLDLTSPEAFKEY

-302 ILIGGP
+302 ALIGGP
-308 LGGFG
+308 LGGVG
-313 GAMERGG
+313 GISERGG

-340 SWVKK
+340 DWVKK
-345 DLEGETDV
+345 NLEGETDV

-361 GESTSVV
+361 GKGVSVV
-368 SKPGAGITTPGAG
+368 SKPGAGITAPGAG
-381 DIESS
+381 EIKPSG
-386 RVVSTGA
+386 VVSTEPDVSDAAAGA
-393 DVDSTAGGT
+393 GT
-402 PAGAGA
+402 GAGA
-408 LSNLAE
+408 LSNFADAYI
-414 SYKNLRD
+414 SLRG

-433 PEKTAQIAAGMRDL
+433 PEKTAQIKAGMRDL
-447 NRMVDENAGL
+447 NRMVDENAAL
-457 INDKNLI
+457 INDKKLI
-464 KQLKNPMFDG
+464 EQLKNPMFDG
-474 TEILA
+474 TNVLA
-479 ALASQEQVSQPLA
+479 ALALQEQTSQPLA

-501 INGSRAAQLAVAHT
+501 LNGSRAAQLAVSYT

-536 ASGKLDAAWAQGIGA
+536 ANGNLDAAWAQKIGA
-551 RYGMTQGESVRN
+551 RYGMTQGESVQN
-563 YQKVAELYTQSA
+563 YQQVAELYTQSA
-575 VAEAEAAIDQVSKQ
+575 VAEVDEALDQVSKQ
-589 IGAPKAMQG
+589 VGAPKAMQG
-598 NLFGEKQEA
+598 DLFGERKEE

-613 QLVNNGRTMDLV
+613 ELVNNGRTMDLV
-625 VNGEVVKTYDLVSQ
+625 VNGKVVKTYELVSQ

-661 RQIRSEAI
+661 RQIRSEAT
-669 EALEDARRVY
+669 EALEDAQRVY
-679 SEQAPLSSAEQKAIT
+679 SEQAPLSSAEQKAVT
-694 ALKNNDTA
+694 ALENNDTA

-707 VQNQSLRD
+707 VQNQSLKD

-728 GESYRG
+728 GKPYTG
-734 FKDLEAMSADD
+734 FKDLDVMSEYD
-745 PRAALT
+745 PRAAYT

-762 MLKGA
+762 MLEGA
-767 AIPEKFKSTPKAMQS
+767 AVPEKFKSTPKAMQS

-812 TPDIGNR
+812 TSDIGNR

-824 FENQAAFDAYQARLK
+824 FENQAQFDAYQARLK
-839 RSKQAEERNKAQ
+839 RSKAAEKRNQAQ
-851 AAVVSPTMT
+851 AGIVSPTLT
-860 PQERLDVLTARETD
+860 PQERLGLLTVRETD
-874 LIDRLEKAKTQKI
+874 LVNRLEKAKTQKV
-887 GSSVGASEESI
+887 GSSVGVSEASI
-898 KQGLQNELNAVRRE
+898 VQGLQNELNALRRE
-912 IRVAQTEAAIAK
+912 MRVAQTEAAAAK
-924 PAPAAPAT
+924 PAPVVTP

-945 VETAAPVE
+945 VVE
-953 GKPKKVEKSQKQERK
+953 KPQKVEKSQKQERK
-968 EAKRVADEMLAEEKE
+968 EAKRVADEMLAEKE
-983 RKAEEASLL
+983 EQKEPLSLL
-992 EDADE
+992 EDSEE
-997 FAAEEKDESRLTDE
+997 FGAEIAEEKDESRLTDE
-1011 EVAQQ
+1011 EVAQR
-1016 AAMEEQ
+1016 AAMDEQ
-1022 RKQVKETIKA
+1022 RRQVKETIKA
-1032 PETDT
+1032 PDVDT
-1037 EHVFETKEAKLIK
+1037 EHVFETKEARLIDK
-1050 RFLDFVKPA
+1050 FINSIKPA
-1059 TKPGSDEA
+1059 TKPGSKEED
-1067 QKHTSL
+1067 KHTSL

-1087 KPGETTTPG
+1087 KPGETTSPG
-1096 MQSILGYLQDTAG
+1096 MQSILKYLEDTAG
-1109 GKNNFEKLVSFL
+1109 GKANFEKLAGYL
-1121 ETATSAAQG
+1121 ETADSPTQSAL
-1130 DVLKESG
+1130 LKEAG

-1143 RRGMEAFNRDV
+1143 RRGMETFSEDI

-1200 DLRRPSMKQEG
+1200 ELRRPSMKQEG

-1233 SRSKVSPEM
+1233 SRSDVSPEM

-1257 GFVLADLAH
+1257 GFVLADLAY
-1266 DIANWDAFLEAKY
+1266 DIANWDAFLETKY
-1279 SMRAAD
+1279 GMRAAD
-1285 VKELTPAER
+1285 IKEMTPAER
-1294 NKLPQTEAQSKMETD
+1294 NALPQTKTTTD
-1309 FGRNNTFYGE
+1309 FRKNATFYGE
-1319 GGMYSENF
+1319 GGAYAENF
-1327 QRWIEQNLDPKTV
+1327 QRWIEQNLDAKTV
-1340 AALNSMIADERANL
+1340 ATLNNMIADERANMA
-1354 EEEAKFD
+1354 EEVKFD
-1361 QALTA
+1361 QAVTA
-1366 YHAEIRRRRRDSA
+1366 YRAEIKRRQEASA
-1379 ESRIK
+1379 AAKIK
-1384 KAEAASGVKIPRAP
+1384 KVETTTGVKIPRPP
-1398 KQKRTRSEVVFD
+1398 KKRTRSEVIFD
-1410 METQGEEA
+1410 METQGDEA
-1418 ITETPVD
+1418 VAEAPVD
-1425 LRNIPTKAKLHP
+1425 VRNLPTKAKLHP

-1448 KGALEILANT
+1448 KGALEILANE
-1458 KAEGFYKHLAQRLLD
+1458 KANGYYKHLAQRLLD
-1473 AKLTAKVKIVP
+1473 AKLTTKTKIIP
-1484 KDSVQSLSNDPKI
+1484 KDSLESLSNDPKV
-1497 KETLD
+1497 KDTLES
-1502 AQIRAL
+1502 QIRAL
-1508 DEMVRVSLPES
+1508 DEMVRISLPES
-1519 QQGELIA
+1519 QQKDLIA

-1536 AAAVEELQTMFT
+1536 VEAVSELQTAFT
-1548 NPSQQQVVAET
+1548 NPSQQQVVADT
-1559 VQLMNREFSWF
+1559 VKLINKEFSWF
-1570 GKYDPATDTIT
+1570 GKYDPESDTIT

-1598 AATSH
+1598 AATAR
-1603 LIDNPKKLQGVRRE
+1603 LIDNPDKLQGVRKE

-1638 GTDHIYGLNNLH
+1638 GIDHIYGLNNLH

-1678 WNEFTTA
+1678 WNEFTKA
-1685 IKKLFKVESETD
+1685 IKKLFRTESETD
-1697 SDVLVEVMKATDALV
+1697 SDVLVEVMKATDAMV
-1712 AGPMSIDNMDV
+1712 AGPMSIDNMSV
-1723 KSTPKAMT
+1723 KTTPKAMST
-1731 KQMIKAVPTGAANT
+1731 EMIKTVPVSAVNT
-1745 PTAISKLMT
+1745 PTALNKLMT
-1754 SRSWNEVR
+1754 SRSWNDVKS
-1762 GTLPTVISSA
+1762 TFPIVFSSA
-1772 AATARPA
+1772 SASARPS
-1779 LLGALTLRQISDI
+1779 LLGALTLRQISDL
-1792 VRGRIP
+1792 VRNRIP

-1807 EDFLARKNGVLQES
+1807 EDFLARKNGILQES
-1821 GDIAKRWE
+1821 GDISKRWE
-1829 RLQSANP
+1829 RIQARDP
-1836 EMSKT
+1836 EMSRT
-1841 IARTMHAATILE
+1841 IARVMHSATILT

-1858 TPLAKLKAINPELAA
+1858 TPIPKLKALNPELAA
-1873 DWIKLDPTAKQIYRD
+1873 DWISLDPTAKQIYRD
-1888 VRDFYDRR
+1888 VRDFYDKR
-1896 YSEYKDL
+1896 YDEYKQL
-1903 MNKRVMM
+1903 MNKRIIM

-1915 VSEQTILEIRNEF
+1915 VSEATTLEIRNEF

-1946 WYQIGEGKKR
+1946 WYQIGTGKNR

-1972 ERLAKNPELEDS
+1972 ERVARNPDWE

-1996 LHAKQSM
+1996 LHAKQSL

-2008 FAAIDSATFTG
+2008 FEAIDNASFSG
-2019 TNADMEK
+2019 TNSTLER

-2038 ANQPEHSFRSQFMHR
+2038 ANQPENSFRSQFMHR

-2083 APELFSSVQAARM
+2083 APEMFSSVQAARM
-2096 QVKDRKDAG
+2096 QIKDRFDAG
-2105 AKRDVKLSRENTEL
+2105 AKSDVKLSRENTEL

-2132 MLNPTNVGTVPSLLS
+2132 MLNPTNVGTLPSILS
-2147 NVGFIWYLTAPAS
+2147 NIGFVWYLTAPAS
-2160 AIVNVLGGMI
+2160 AMVNVLGGMI

-2176 VGMNVRMNPG
+2176 IGMNVRMNPG

-2195 ALGHMRQAAGQIIS
+2195 ALGYMKQAAGQIIS
-2209 TGFSIERGE
+2209 TGFNIERGE
-2218 RLRDNRVLFPTLSRF
+2218 RLRDNRVLFPSLSRL
-2233 DGLSSADKQAYNRFV
+2233 DSLSKEDKLAYNRFV
-2248 ADGVIDITAA
+2248 ADGLIDITAA
-2258 YDQSGLAAAPTE
+2258 YDQSGLAATPTE
-2270 SYGGLRNR
+2270 NYGGIRNR
-2278 GMELLTSLFH
+2278 SMEVLTSLFH

-2314 NQEDAFNES
+2314 DRSLAFDES
-2323 IAEAK
+2323 IADAK

-2339 ATNKPRYFQHPIASV
+2339 SANKPRYFQHPIASV
-2354 VLQFKQFPQQMTFFL
+2354 ILQFKQFPQQMTFFL
-2369 AHNAYNM
+2369 VHNAYNM
-2376 FKGLTPTERR
+2376 FKGLSPAERR

-2412 TVAAV
+2412 TVASIA
-2417 INAVFNGLGD
+2417 NAVFNGLSD
-2427 DDEEPF
+2427 DEEEPF
-2433 DFELEFMRWST
+2433 DFELEFMRWAT
-2444 ETFGKNLGTL
+2444 DTFGNNIGTL
-2454 LTRGVGNAA
+2454 LTRGIGNAA

-2472 LDEMWFRDSRKNQ
+2472 LDDMWFRDSRKNQ
-2485 DEVQALQTFLVDL
+2485 DEVEALQSFLVDL

-2513 KLLNEGHADRAIEM
+2513 KLLNEGHADRALEM
-2527 LAPAFIKN
+2527 ISPAFIKN

-2556 EEMGPF
+2556 DDMGPF
-2562 YLLMQSLGIRS
+2562 LLLMQSLGIRS
-2573 SELAERQWYNIQI
+2573 SELAERQYYNIQV
-2586 KGQEQDVMK
+2586 KGQEQKVLK
-2595 QRQNL
+2595 ERQNL

-2610 NDADTFEKSLNKI
+2610 NDADSFETSLEKI

-2653 TDHGLYIDKR
+2653 TEHGLYIDKR
-2663 MRGLLASGS
+2663 MRGVLGNES

>member
-1 MPTYQVDVGNKTYEV
+1 MPIVDPFKSQQEGGII
-16 DAPDPNTAW
+16 DPF
-25 QWAYTTHAQKQVPV
+25 KRRKEREE
-39 QPELEVAPK
+39 PEEPEQDKPLK

-76 PEEAAKAGVAR
+76 PEEAAKAGIAR

-150 AVAPGLGTVIG
+150 PLGPAGVIG
-161 GALGAGA
+161 GGILGAGA

-177 NVERQAAEQMERGE
+177 NVERQASEQMERGE
-191 PVKIDQTKAYTGAA
+191 PVKIDRTKAYTGAA
-205 AQAAV
+205 AQAAL
-210 ESAGTAF
+210 EGAGTAF
-217 VLGKRVVKGVLG
+217 TLGKRVVKGVLG
-229 IADDAA
+229 IVDDAA
-235 LQTAKSQAELV
+235 LQTAKTQAELV

-260 AVGGAVEIPVEVS
+260 AVGGAVEIPVEIS

-280 QAGLDLMSPEAFKEY
+280 QAGLDLTSPEALAEY

-302 ILIGGP
+302 MLIGGP

-313 GAMERGG
+313 GVMERGG
-320 ARNQLKAQQQLKE
+320 ARNQLKAQQQLRE

-340 SWVKK
+340 GWVKK

-361 GESTSVV
+361 GEGAGMAG
-368 SKPGAGITTPGAG
+368 KPGAG
-381 DIESS
+381 
-386 RVVSTGA
+386 VSTTG
-393 DVDSTAGGT
+393 AGGT
-402 PAGAGA
+402 ESGRVVPPRQDADGTDAGAGAGAGA
-408 LSNLAE
+408 LSDFAE

-447 NRMVDENAGL
+447 NRMVDENATL

-474 TEILA
+474 TDVLA
-479 ALASQEQVSQPLA
+479 AMASQEQAGQPLA
-492 MQGNLFGKF
+492 MQGDLFGKF

-515 GSPQAAI
+515 GSPEAAI

-536 ASGKLDAAWAQGIGA
+536 ASGKLDAAWAQNIGP
-551 RYGMTQGESVRN
+551 RYGMTQGQSVQN
-563 YQKVAELYTQSA
+563 FQKVAELYTQSA

-589 IGAPKAMQG
+589 VGAPKAMQG
-598 NLFGEKQEA
+598 DLFGGKQEA

-661 RQIRSEAI
+661 RQIRFEAI

-694 ALKNNDTA
+694 ALENNDTA

-734 FKDLEAMSADD
+734 FKDLEVMSADD

-762 MLKGA
+762 MLEGA
-767 AIPEKFKSTPKAMQS
+767 AIPEKFKTTPKAMQS

-790 KDEKVK
+790 KDEAVK

-839 RSKQAEERNKAQ
+839 RSAAGEKRNQAQ
-851 AAVVSPTMT
+851 AGVVSPTMT
-860 PQERLDVLTARETD
+860 PQERLDVLTAREAD
-874 LIDRLEKAKTQKI
+874 LVNRLERAETQKI
-887 GSSVGASEESI
+887 GSSVGASEASI

-912 IRVAQTEAAIAK
+912 IRVAQTEAATAK
-924 PAPAAPAT
+924 PAPAASAT

-1016 AAMEEQ
+1016 AAMDEQ
-1022 RKQVKETIKA
+1022 RREVKETIKA
-1032 PETDT
+1032 PEVDT
-1037 EHVFETKEAKLIK
+1037 EHVFETKEAKFIK
-1050 RFLDFVKPA
+1050 RFLNSIKPA

-1080 LAGFDIV
+1080 LAGFDIA
-1087 KPGETTTPG
+1087 KPGEATTPG
-1096 MQSILGYLQDTAG
+1096 MQSILGYVEDTAG
-1109 GKNNFEKLVSFL
+1109 GKANLEKMVDYLQ
-1121 ETATSAAQG
+1121 TADSKAQSE
-1130 DVLKESG
+1130 VLKESG

-1143 RRGMEAFNRDV
+1143 RRGMETFSKDV

-1163 EKLGGQGVKIPFA
+1163 EKLGGQGVKIPFG

-1185 GTTKKAVTPPITPKG
+1185 GTTKKAVTPPVTPKG
-1200 DLRRPSMKQEG
+1200 ELRRPSMKQEG

-1242 EAARNYITNPSRKSF
+1242 EAARNYITNPTRKNF
-1257 GFVLADLAH
+1257 GFVLADLAQ

-1285 VKELTPAER
+1285 VKEMTPAER
-1294 NKLPQTEAQSKMETD
+1294 EALPQTLAQSKMKTD

-1319 GGMYSENF
+1319 GGAYAENF
-1327 QRWIEQNLDPKTV
+1327 QRWIEQNLDAQTI
-1340 AALNSMIADERANL
+1340 ASLNSMIADERANL
-1354 EEEAKFD
+1354 AEEIKFD
-1361 QALTA
+1361 EAVTA
-1366 YHAEIRRRRRDSA
+1366 YRAEIKRRQTA
-1379 ESRIK
+1379 NVETRIK
-1384 KAEAASGVKIPRAP
+1384 KAEAASGVKINRAP
-1398 KQKRTRSEVVFD
+1398 KKRTRSEVIFD
-1410 METQGEEA
+1410 METQGDEA

-1425 LRNIPTKAKLHP
+1425 LSNIPEKAKLP
-1437 SVVRALKGGDL
+1437 SAVVQLLKNGDL
-1448 KGALEILANT
+1448 KGALEILAS
-1458 KAEGFYKHLAQRLLD
+1458 KEASGYYKSLAQRLLD
-1473 AKLTAKVKIVP
+1473 AKLTAKTKVIP
-1484 KDSVQSLSNDPKI
+1484 KYSVQSLSNDPRV

-1502 AQIRAL
+1502 SQLKAL
-1508 DEMVRVSLPES
+1508 SEMVRVSLPES
-1519 QQGELIA
+1519 QQKRLID
-1526 GLRSKNLYDI
+1526 GLRSKDLYDI
-1536 AAAVEELQTMFT
+1536 VEAVSDLQTAFT
-1548 NPSQQQVVAET
+1548 NPSQQQIVADT
-1559 VQLMNREFSWF
+1559 VKLINKEFSWF
-1570 GKYDPATDTIT
+1570 GKYDPASDTIT
-1581 LREGSLDNN
+1581 LREGTLDNH
-1590 VLLHEALH
+1590 LLFHEALH
-1598 AATSH
+1598 AATSN
-1603 LIDNPKKLQGVRRE
+1603 LIDNPDKLQGVRRE
-1617 AYNQLLDLYNHSK
+1617 GYNRLVELHNYAK
-1630 GILSNSQL
+1630 GMLSNSQL
-1638 GTDHIYGLNNLH
+1638 GADHIYGLKSLD

-1656 MTNPEF
+1656 MTNPVF
-1662 QAMLRA
+1662 QIELRKL
-1668 IRYKAAPYSL
+1668 RYKAAPYSL

-1697 SDVLVEVMKATDALV
+1697 SDVLVEVMKATDAMI

-1723 KSTPKAMT
+1723 KSTPKAMAT
-1731 KQMIKAVPTGAANT
+1731 QMIKAVPIGAANT
-1745 PTAISKLMT
+1745 PTAINKLMT

-1762 GTLPTVISSA
+1762 GTFPVALSSA
-1772 AATARPA
+1772 AASARPA

-1829 RLQSANP
+1829 RLQSAVP
-1836 EMSKT
+1836 EASRT
-1841 IARTMHAATILE
+1841 LARVMHGATILE
-1853 IDPDK
+1853 VDPDK
-1858 TPLAKLKAINPELAA
+1858 TPLAKLRALNPELAA
-1873 DWIKLDPTAKQIYRD
+1873 NWAKLDPIAKQIYRD
-1888 VRDFYDRR
+1888 VRDFYEGR
-1896 YSEYKDL
+1896 YEEYKQL
-1903 MNKRVMM
+1903 MNRRITM

-1915 VSEQTILEIRNEF
+1915 VSEATILEIRNEF

-1946 WYQIGEGKKR
+1946 WYQIGTGKNR

-1972 ERLAKNPELEDS
+1972 ERVAKNPDWV

-1996 LHAKQSM
+1996 LHAKQSV

-2008 FAAIDSATFTG
+2008 FEAIDNANFTG
-2019 TNADMEK
+2019 TNAAMEA

-2058 YSEDALRNFASSSF
+2058 YSEDALRNFSSSSF

-2096 QVKDRKDAG
+2096 QIKDRFDAG
-2105 AKRDVKLSRENTEL
+2105 EKGTVKLSRENTEL

-2132 MLNPTNVGTVPSLLS
+2132 MLNPTNVGTLPSLLS
-2147 NVGFIWYLTAPAS
+2147 NIGFVWYLTAPAS

-2186 MSYTQATLN
+2186 MSYTKATLN
-2195 ALGHMRQAAGQIIS
+2195 ALGSMKQTAAQIIS

-2233 DGLSSADKQAYNRFV
+2233 DGLSDADKQAYNRFV

-2270 SYGGLRNR
+2270 SYGGIRNR
-2278 GMELLTSLFH
+2278 SMEVLTSLFH

-2300 SAFRAAMEKRKDYK
+2300 SAFRAAMDKRKDYK
-2314 NQEDAFNES
+2314 NREDAFNES

-2354 VLQFKQFPQQMTFFL
+2354 ILQFKQFPQQMTFFL

-2412 TVAAV
+2412 TVAS
-2417 INAVFNGLGD
+2417 ILNAVFNGLGD

-2433 DFELEFMRWST
+2433 DFELEFMRWAT
-2444 ETFGKNLGTL
+2444 DTFGKNLGTL

-2485 DEVQALQTFLVDL
+2485 DEVEALQSFLVDL

-2513 KLLNEGHADRAIEM
+2513 KLLNEGHADRALEM
-2527 LAPAFIKN
+2527 ISPAFIKN

-2542 ANEGVNTLRGDPLM
+2542 ASEGVNTLRGDPLM

-2562 YLLMQSLGIRS
+2562 YLLMQSIGLRS
-2573 SELAERQWYNIQI
+2573 SDLAERQWYNIQV
-2586 KGQEQDVMK
+2586 KGQEQEVLK

-2610 NDADTFEKSLNKI
+2610 NDSDTFQKSLEKI

-2653 TDHGLYIDKR
+2653 TEHGLFIDKR
-2663 MRGLLASGS
+2663 MRGLLAGDS

>member
-1 MPTYQVDVGNKTYEV
+1 MAIVDPFKSQQTGGIV
-16 DAPDPNTAW
+16 DPF
-25 QWAYTTHAQKQVPV
+25 KQRKEREE
-39 QPELEVAPK
+39 PEEPEQEKVRK
-48 KSTIGSELIGGGKRV
+48 RSTVGSELIRGGKQV
-63 YSSARTGLESIFS
+63 YSSARTGLESIFT
-76 PEEAAKAGVAR
+76 PEEAAKAGIAR
-87 SEAIGKETGE
+87 SEAIGEEAGE

-150 AVAPGLGTVIG
+150 PLGPAGVIG
-161 GALGAGA
+161 GGILGAGA

-205 AQAAV
+205 AQAAL
-210 ESAGTAF
+210 EGAGTAF
-217 VLGKRVVKGVLG
+217 TLGKRVVKGVLG
-229 IADDAA
+229 ITDDAA

-260 AVGGAVEIPVEVS
+260 AVGGAVEIPVEIS

-280 QAGLDLMSPEAFKEY
+280 QAGLDLTSPEALAEY

-302 ILIGGP
+302 MLIGGP

-313 GAMERGG
+313 GVMERGG
-320 ARNQLKAQQQLKE
+320 ARNQLKAQQQLRE

-340 SWVKK
+340 GWVKK

-361 GESTSVV
+361 GEGAGMAG
-368 SKPGAGITTPGAG
+368 KPGAGVSTTGAG
-381 DIESS
+381 GTESS
-386 RVVSTGA
+386 RVVSTGQ
-393 DVDSTAGGT
+393 DVDSTDAGAG
-402 PAGAGA
+402 AGAGA
-408 LSNLAE
+408 LSNFAE

-433 PEKTAQIAAGMRDL
+433 PEKTAQITAGMRDL
-447 NRMVDENAGL
+447 NRMVDENATL

-474 TEILA
+474 TDVLA
-479 ALASQEQVSQPLA
+479 AMASQEQVGQPLA
-492 MQGNLFGKF
+492 MQGDLFGKF
-501 INGSRAAQLAVAHT
+501 INGSRAAQLAVAYT
-515 GSPQAAI
+515 GSPEAAI

-551 RYGMTQGESVRN
+551 RYGMTQGQSVQN

-575 VAEAEAAIDQVSKQ
+575 VAEVEAALDQVSKQ
-589 IGAPKAMQG
+589 VGA
-598 NLFGEKQEA
+598 
-607 PAVQAP
+607 
-613 QLVNNGRTMDLV
+613 
-625 VNGEVVKTYDLVSQ
+625 
-639 GLWDAYKGKPDSQEN
+639 
-654 LLQNQGP
+654 
-661 RQIRSEAI
+661 
-669 EALEDARRVY
+669 
-679 SEQAPLSSAEQKAIT
+679 
-694 ALKNNDTA
+694 
-702 QLKLL
+702 
-707 VQNQSLRD
+707 
-715 SFLRMIS
+715 
-722 WALSFP
+722 
-728 GESYRG
+728 
-734 FKDLEAMSADD
+734 
-745 PRAALT
+745 
-751 AQNILRYAPAY
+751 
-762 MLKGA
+762 
-767 AIPEKFKSTPKAMQS
+767 PKAMQS

-790 KDEKVK
+790 KDEAVK

-806 MFGVDK
+806 MFGADK

-874 LIDRLEKAKTQKI
+874 LVDRLEKAKTQKI
-887 GSSVGASEESI
+887 GSSVGASEASI

-953 GKPKKVEKSQKQERK
+953 EKPKKVEKSQKQERK

-997 FAAEEKDESRLTDE
+997 FAVEEKDESRLTDA

-1016 AAMEEQ
+1016 AAMDEQ
-1022 RKQVKETIKA
+1022 RRQVKETVKA
-1032 PETDT
+1032 PKEDT
-1037 EHVFETKEAKLIK
+1037 EHVFETKEAKFIE
-1050 RFLDFVKPA
+1050 RFLNAIKPA

-1087 KPGETTTPG
+1087 KPGETTSPG
-1096 MQSILGYLQDTAG
+1096 MQSILGYLQDMAG
-1109 GKNNFEKLVSFL
+1109 GKANFEKLVDYLQVNDSG
-1121 ETATSAAQG
+1121 TQS

-1143 RRGMEAFNRDV
+1143 RRGMETFSKDIKN
-1154 KRFINSLGA
+1154 FINSLGA

-1185 GTTKKAVTPPITPKG
+1185 GTTKKAVTPPVTPKG
-1200 DLRRPSMKQEG
+1200 ELRRPSMKQEG

-1233 SRSKVSPEM
+1233 SRSDVSPEM

-1279 SMRAAD
+1279 GMRAAD
-1285 VKELTPAER
+1285 VKEMTPAER
-1294 NKLPQTEAQSKMETD
+1294 NKLPQTEAQAKMKTD
-1309 FGRNNTFYGE
+1309 FGRNATFYGE

-1340 AALNSMIADERANL
+1340 AALNNMVADERANL

-1361 QALTA
+1361 QAVTA
-1366 YHAEIRRRRRDSA
+1366 YRAEIKRRQAASA
-1379 ESRIK
+1379 EAKIK
-1384 KAEAASGVKIPRAP
+1384 KAEVASGVKIPRAP
-1398 KQKRTRSEVVFD
+1398 KQKRTRSEVIFD

-1425 LRNIPTKAKLHP
+1425 LRNIPKKAKLHP

-1519 QQGELIA
+1519 QQDELIT

-1536 AAAVEELQTMFT
+1536 AAAVEELQTAFT

-1559 VQLMNREFSWF
+1559 VQLMNKEFSWF

-1603 LIDNPKKLQGVRRE
+1603 LIDNPEKLQGVRRE

-1638 GTDHIYGLNNLH
+1638 GTDYIYGLSNLH

-1678 WNEFTTA
+1678 WNEFTKA

-1712 AGPMSIDNMDV
+1712 AGPMSIDNIDV

-1731 KQMIKAVPTGAANT
+1731 AQMIKAVPIGAANT
-1745 PTAISKLMT
+1745 PTAINKLMT

-1762 GTLPTVISSA
+1762 GTFPVALSSA
-1772 AATARPA
+1772 AASARPA

-1807 EDFLARKNGVLQES
+1807 EEFLARKNGILQES

-1829 RLQSANP
+1829 RLQSAVP
-1836 EMSKT
+1836 EASRT
-1841 IARTMHAATILE
+1841 LARVMHGATILE
-1853 IDPDK
+1853 VDPDK
-1858 TPLAKLKAINPELAA
+1858 TPLAKLRALNPELAA
-1873 DWIKLDPTAKQIYRD
+1873 NWAKLDPIAKQIYRD
-1888 VRDFYDRR
+1888 VRDFYEGR
-1896 YSEYKDL
+1896 YEEYKQL
-1903 MNKRVMM
+1903 MNRRITM

-1915 VSEQTILEIRNEF
+1915 VSEATILEIRNEF

-1946 WYQIGEGKKR
+1946 WYQIGTGKNR

-1972 ERLAKNPELEDS
+1972 ERVAKNPDWV

-1996 LHAKQSM
+1996 LHAKQSV

-2008 FAAIDSATFTG
+2008 FEAIDNANFTG
-2019 TNADMEK
+2019 TNAAMEA

-2058 YSEDALRNFASSSF
+2058 YSEDALRNFSSSSF

-2096 QVKDRKDAG
+2096 QIKDRFDAG
-2105 AKRDVKLSRENTEL
+2105 EKGTVKLSRENTEL

-2132 MLNPTNVGTVPSLLS
+2132 MLNPTNVGTLPSLLS
-2147 NVGFIWYLTAPAS
+2147 NIGFVWYLTAPAS

-2186 MSYTQATLN
+2186 MSYTKATLN
-2195 ALGHMRQAAGQIIS
+2195 ALGSMKQTAGQIIS

-2233 DGLSSADKQAYNRFV
+2233 DGLSDADKQAYNRFV

-2270 SYGGLRNR
+2270 SYGGIRNR
-2278 GMELLTSLFH
+2278 SMEVLTSLFH

-2300 SAFRAAMEKRKDYK
+2300 SAFRAAMDKRKDYK
-2314 NQEDAFNES
+2314 NREDAFNES

-2354 VLQFKQFPQQMTFFL
+2354 ILQFKQFPQQMTFFL

-2376 FKGLTPTERR
+2376 FKGLSPTERR

-2412 TVAAV
+2412 TVAS
-2417 INAVFNGLGD
+2417 ILNAVFNGLGD

-2433 DFELEFMRWST
+2433 DFELEFMRWAT
-2444 ETFGKNLGTL
+2444 DTFGKNLGTM

-2472 LDEMWFRDSRKNQ
+2472 LDEMWFRDGRKNQ
-2485 DEVQALQTFLVDL
+2485 DEVEALQSFLVDL

-2513 KLLNEGHADRAIEM
+2513 KLFNEGHADRALEM
-2527 LAPAFIKN
+2527 ISPAFIKN

-2542 ANEGVNTLRGDPLM
+2542 ASEGVNTLRGDPLM

-2562 YLLMQSLGIRS
+2562 YLLMQSIGLRS
-2573 SELAERQWYNIQI
+2573 SDLAERQWYNIQV
-2586 KGQEQDVMK
+2586 KGQEQEVLK

-2610 NDADTFEKSLNKI
+2610 NDSDTFQKSLEKI

-2653 TDHGLYIDKR
+2653 TEHGLFIDKR
-2663 MRGLLASGS
+2663 MRGLLAGDS

>member
-1 MPTYQVDVGNKTYEV
+1 MAIVDPFRSQQAGGIIDPFKVREEREEPAESEV
-16 DAPDPNTAW
+16 ERA
-25 QWAYTTHAQKQVPV
+25 
-39 QPELEVAPK
+39 LR
-48 KSTIGSELIGGGKRV
+48 KSTIGSELVRGGKQAF
-63 YSSARTGLESIFS
+63 SSGRTGLESIFS

-87 SEAIGKETGE
+87 SEAIAKEAGE

-104 RKAYEDKG
+104 KKAYQDKG

-128 AGQGANLAAMA
+128 AGQGANLATMA

-144 GAMAGT
+144 GAMAGS
-150 AVAPGLGTVIG
+150 PLGPMGAIG
-161 GALGAGA
+161 GGILGAGA

-177 NVERQAAEQMERGE
+177 NVERQAAEQMGAGQD
-191 PVKIDQTKAYTGAA
+191 VSIDRTKAYTGAA

-210 ESAGTAF
+210 ESAGTAL

-260 AVGGAVEIPVEVS
+260 AVGGVVEIPVEIS

-302 ILIGGP
+302 ILVGTP
-308 LGGFG
+308 LGGAG
-313 GAMERGG
+313 GAFGRGS
-320 ARNQLKAQQQLKE
+320 ARRQLEAQQQPKE

-368 SKPGAGITTPGAG
+368 SEPGAGVPTEGVGGT
-381 DIESS
+381 ESS
-386 RVVSTGA
+386 RVVSTGQ
-393 DVDSTAGGT
+393 DVDGAATGA
-402 PAGAGA
+402 PASPGA

-421 ELAPLLG
+421 ELVPLLG

-433 PEKTAQIAAGMRDL
+433 SDKTAQIKAGMRDL
-447 NRMVDENAGL
+447 NRMVDEHAAL

-474 TEILA
+474 TNILA

-501 INGSRAAQLAVAHT
+501 LNGSRAAQLAVSYT

-551 RYGMTQGESVRN
+551 RYGMTQGESVQN

-575 VAEAEAAIDQVSKQ
+575 VAEVDEALDQVSKQ
-589 IGAPKAMQG
+589 
-598 NLFGEKQEA
+598 
-607 PAVQAP
+607 V
-613 QLVNNGRTMDLV
+613 
-625 VNGEVVKTYDLVSQ
+625 
-639 GLWDAYKGKPDSQEN
+639 DA
-654 LLQNQGP
+654 
-661 RQIRSEAI
+661 
-669 EALEDARRVY
+669 
-679 SEQAPLSSAEQKAIT
+679 
-694 ALKNNDTA
+694 
-702 QLKLL
+702 
-707 VQNQSLRD
+707 
-715 SFLRMIS
+715 
-722 WALSFP
+722 
-728 GESYRG
+728 
-734 FKDLEAMSADD
+734 
-745 PRAALT
+745 
-751 AQNILRYAPAY
+751 
-762 MLKGA
+762 
-767 AIPEKFKSTPKAMQS
+767 PKAMQS

-790 KDEKVK
+790 KDEEVK
-796 PIAAGAETTD
+796 PIASDAETTD

-824 FENQAAFDAYQARLK
+824 FENQAQFDAYQARLK
-839 RSKQAEERNKAQ
+839 RSAAAEKRNKAQ
-851 AAVVSPTMT
+851 AGVVSPTMT
-860 PQERLDVLTARETD
+860 PQERLDVLTAREAELARSLQKSTEEYNSLND
-874 LIDRLEKAKTQKI
+874 LAARPVEERIQRPTPEARQKAYDIAK
-887 GSSVGASEESI
+887 SYERNLASVR
-898 KQGLQNELNAVRRE
+898 KDM
-912 IRVAQTEAAIAK
+912 EAAQVEAAAVK

-932 KVAPEQVDMFGKP
+932 KVAPEQVDMFGKS

-953 GKPKKVEKSQKQERK
+953 EKPKKAEKSQKQERK
-968 EAKRVADEMLAEEKE
+968 EAKRVADEMLAEERE
-983 RKAEEASLL
+983 RKAEETSLL
-992 EDADE
+992 EDAEE
-997 FAAEEKDESRLTDE
+997 FAAEQKDESRLTDA

-1016 AAMEEQ
+1016 AAMDEQ
-1022 RKQVKETIKA
+1022 RREVKETIKA
-1032 PETDT
+1032 PKEDT

-1050 RFLDFVKPA
+1050 RFLDFIKPA
-1059 TKPGSDEA
+1059 TKPGSEEA

-1087 KPGETTTPG
+1087 KPGETTTAG
-1096 MQSILGYLQDTAG
+1096 MQGILGYLQDTAG
-1109 GKNNFEKLVSFL
+1109 GKANFEKLVDYL
-1121 ETATSAAQG
+1121 ETAESAAQS

-1143 RRGMEAFNRDV
+1143 RRGMETFSKDV

-1185 GTTKKAVTPPITPKG
+1185 GTTKKAVTPPVTPKG
-1200 DLRRPSMKQEG
+1200 ELRRPSMKQEG

-1233 SRSKVSPEM
+1233 SRSDVSPEM

-1279 SMRAAD
+1279 GMRAAD
-1285 VKELTPAER
+1285 VKEMTPAER
-1294 NKLPQTEAQSKMETD
+1294 NKLPQTEAQAKMKTD
-1309 FGRNNTFYGE
+1309 FGRNATFYGE
-1319 GGMYSENF
+1319 GGVYSENF
-1327 QRWIEQNLDPKTV
+1327 QRWIEQNLDAKTV
-1340 AALNSMIADERANL
+1340 AALNNMVADERANL
-1354 EEEAKFD
+1354 EEESKFD
-1361 QALTA
+1361 QAVTA
-1366 YHAEIRRRRRDSA
+1366 YRAEIKRRQAASA
-1379 ESRIK
+1379 EAKIK
-1384 KAEAASGVKIPRAP
+1384 KAETTSGVKIPRAP

-1410 METQGEEA
+1410 METQGDEA

-1473 AKLTAKVKIVP
+1473 AKLTAKVKVVP
-1484 KDSVQSLSNDPKI
+1484 KDSIQSLSNDPKI
-1497 KETLD
+1497 KETLE

-1508 DEMVRVSLPES
+1508 DEMVRASLPES
-1519 QQGELIA
+1519 QQDELIT
-1526 GLRSKNLYDI
+1526 GLRSKNLYDV
-1536 AAAVEELQTMFT
+1536 AAAVEELQTAFT
-1548 NPSQQQVVAET
+1548 NPSQQQIVADT
-1559 VQLMNREFSWF
+1559 VQLMNEEFSWF

-1603 LIDNPKKLQGVRRE
+1603 LIDNPDKLQGVRKE

-1638 GTDHIYGLNNLH
+1638 GIKHIYGLNNLH

-1685 IKKLFKVESETD
+1685 IKKLFKVESDVD
-1697 SDVLVEVMKATDALV
+1697 SDVLVEVMKATDAMV
-1712 AGPMSIDNMDV
+1712 AGPMSIDSMSV
-1723 KSTPKAMT
+1723 KSTPKAMA
-1731 KQMIKAVPTGAANT
+1731 KQMVKAVPIGAVNT
-1745 PTAISKLMT
+1745 PAAINKLMT

-1762 GTLPTVISSA
+1762 STFPIAFSSA
-1772 AATARPA
+1772 AASARPA
-1779 LLGALTLRQISDI
+1779 MLGALTLRQISDL
-1792 VRGRIP
+1792 VRNRIP

-1807 EDFLARKNGVLQES
+1807 EDFLARKNGILQES

-1829 RLQSANP
+1829 RIQARDP
-1836 EMSKT
+1836 ETSRT
-1841 IARTMHAATILE
+1841 IARVMHGATILE

-1858 TPLAKLKAINPELAA
+1858 TPISKLKALNPELAA

-1896 YSEYKDL
+1896 YSEYKQL
-1903 MNKRVMM
+1903 MNKRIIM

-1915 VSEQTILEIRNEF
+1915 VSEATILEIRNEF

-1972 ERLAKNPELEDS
+1972 ERVAKNPELEDS
-1984 IKEGSEYAQQMD
+1984 IKQGSEYASQMD
-1996 LHAKQSM
+1996 LHAKQSL

-2008 FAAIDSATFTG
+2008 FEAIDSATFAG
-2019 TNADMEK
+2019 KPIDIDLQK

-2058 YSEDALRNFASSSF
+2058 YSEDALRNFSSSSF

-2083 APELFSSVQAARM
+2083 APELFSSVQAARA
-2096 QVKDRKDAG
+2096 QIKDRFDAG
-2105 AKRDVKLSRENTEL
+2105 AKADVKLSRENTEL

-2132 MLNPTNVGTVPSLLS
+2132 MLNPTNVGTLPSLLS
-2147 NVGFIWYLTAPAS
+2147 NIGFVWYLTAPAS

-2186 MSYTQATLN
+2186 MSYTQATLS
-2195 ALGHMRQAAGQIIS
+2195 ALGSMKQTAGQIIS
-2209 TGFSIERGE
+2209 TGFGIERGE
-2218 RLRDNRVLFPTLSRF
+2218 RLRDNRVLFPTLSRY
-2233 DGLSSADKQAYNRFV
+2233 DGLSKVDEQAYNRFV

-2270 SYGGLRNR
+2270 SYGGIRNR
-2278 GMELLTSLFH
+2278 SMEVLTSLFH

-2300 SAFRAAMEKRKDYK
+2300 SAFRTAMDKRKDYK
-2314 NQEDAFNES
+2314 NREDAFNES

-2354 VLQFKQFPQQMTFFL
+2354 ILQFKQFPQQMTFFL

-2412 TVAAV
+2412 TVAS
-2417 INAVFNGLGD
+2417 IMNAVFNGLGD

-2433 DFELEFMRWST
+2433 DFELEFMRWAT
-2444 ETFGKNLGTL
+2444 DTFGKNLGTL

-2485 DEVQALQTFLVDL
+2485 DEVEALQSFLVDL

-2506 VNVAQAA
+2506 VNVAQAS
-2513 KLLNEGHADRAIEM
+2513 KLLSEGHADRALEM
-2527 LAPAFIKN
+2527 ISPAFIKN

-2562 YLLMQSLGIRS
+2562 YLLMQSIGLRS
-2573 SELAERQWYNIQI
+2573 SDLAERQWYNIQI
-2586 KGQEQDVMK
+2586 KGQEQEVLK

-2610 NDADTFEKSLNKI
+2610 NDSDTFEKSLEKI

-2628 KHPSVAIPA
+2628 NNPSVAIPA

-2653 TDHGLYIDKR
+2653 TQHGLFIDKR
-2663 MRGLLASGS
+2663 MRGLLAGDS

>member
-1 MPTYQVDVGNKTYEV
+1 MPDGRIARFEV
-16 DAPDPNTAW
+16 PEG
-25 QWAYTTHAQKQVPV
+25 TTPKQAQQMIAL
-39 QPELEVAPK
+39 ELPRVEAKPTEDLANEILK

-87 SEAIGKETGE
+87 SEAISKEAGE

-104 RKAYEDKG
+104 KKAYQDKG

-128 AGQGANLAAMA
+128 AGQGANLATMA

-144 GAMAGT
+144 GAMAGS
-150 AVAPGLGTVIG
+150 AIAPGVGTVIG

-177 NVERQAAEQMERGE
+177 NVERQAAEQMEAGKD
-191 PVKIDQTKAYTGAA
+191 VSIDRTKAYTGAA

-302 ILIGGP
+302 ILVGAP
-308 LGGFG
+308 LGGAG
-313 GAMERGG
+313 GAFGRGS
-320 ARNQLKAQQQLKE
+320 ARRQLEAQQQPKE

-353 VPPITEPS
+353 VPSITESS
-361 GESTSVV
+361 GEGTSMAG
-368 SKPGAGITTPGAG
+368 KPGAGVSTTGAG
-381 DIESS
+381 DVKPSG
-386 RVVSTGA
+386 VVLTGQ
-393 DVDSTAGGT
+393 DVDSTD
-402 PAGAGA
+402 AGAPSRASA

-414 SYKNLRD
+414 SYKNLRE
-421 ELAPLLG
+421 ELVPLLG

-433 PEKTAQIAAGMRDL
+433 PEKTAQIKAGMRDL
-447 NRMVDENAGL
+447 NRMVDEHAAL
-457 INDKNLI
+457 INDNKLI
-464 KQLKNPMFDG
+464 EQLKNPMFDG
-474 TEILA
+474 SNILA
-479 ALASQEQVSQPLA
+479 ALASQEQVGQPLA

-589 IGAPKAMQG
+589 VGAPKAMQG
-598 NLFGEKQEA
+598 DLFGEKKESGSLIGNYFRADRDLDDLTGKAQR
-607 PAVQAP
+607 VQ
-613 QLVNNGRTMDLV
+613 QQV
-625 VNGEVVKTYDLVSQ
+625 
-639 GLWDAYKGKPDSQEN
+639 DA
-654 LLQNQGP
+654 
-661 RQIRSEAI
+661 
-669 EALEDARRVY
+669 
-679 SEQAPLSSAEQKAIT
+679 EQAKVDSVKEKIARGLDIRPGLLDGLIDQTAFYQKQADEVNAKLEKAKVDFAAAEAAWKA
-694 ALKNNDTA
+694 AG
-702 QLKLL
+702 
-707 VQNQSLRD
+707 S
-715 SFLRMIS
+715 
-722 WALSFP
+722 
-728 GESYRG
+728 
-734 FKDLEAMSADD
+734 
-745 PRAALT
+745 
-751 AQNILRYAPAY
+751 
-762 MLKGA
+762 
-767 AIPEKFKSTPKAMQS
+767 PKPMQS

-796 PIAAGAETTD
+796 PITPGAETTD

-824 FENQAAFDAYQARLK
+824 FENQAQFDAYQARLK
-839 RSKQAEERNKAQ
+839 RSAAAEKRNKAQ
-851 AAVVSPTMT
+851 AGVVSPTMT

-874 LIDRLEKAKTQKI
+874 LVGRLEKAKTQKV
-887 GSSVGASEESI
+887 GSSVGVSETGVV
-898 KQGLQNELNAVRRE
+898 QGLQNELNAVRRE
-912 IRVAQTEAAIAK
+912 IRVAQTEAATAK

-932 KVAPEQVDMFGKP
+932 KVATEQVDMFGKP

-953 GKPKKVEKSQKQERK
+953 EKPKKAEKSQKQERK
-968 EAKRVADEMLAEEKE
+968 EAKRVADDMLAEERD
-983 RKAEEASLL
+983 RKKEEASLL

-997 FAAEEKDESRLTDE
+997 FAAEEKDESRLTDA

-1016 AAMEEQ
+1016 AAMDEQ
-1022 RKQVKETIKA
+1022 RREVKETIKA

-1037 EHVFETKEAKLIK
+1037 EHVFETKEAKFIK
-1050 RFLDFVKPA
+1050 RFLDFIKPA
-1059 TKPGSDEA
+1059 TKPGSEEA

-1080 LAGFDIV
+1080 LAGFDIA
-1087 KPGETTTPG
+1087 KPGEATTPG

-1109 GKNNFEKLVSFL
+1109 GKANFEKLVSFL
-1121 ETATSAAQG
+1121 ETSESAAQS

-1143 RRGMEAFNRDV
+1143 RRGMETFSKDV

-1185 GTTKKAVTPPITPKG
+1185 GTTKKAVTPPVTPKG
-1200 DLRRPSMKQEG
+1200 ELRRPSMKQEG

-1242 EAARNYITNPSRKSF
+1242 EAARNYITNPTRKNF
-1257 GFVLADLAH
+1257 GFVLADLAQ

-1285 VKELTPAER
+1285 VKEMTPAER
-1294 NKLPQTEAQSKMETD
+1294 EALPQTLAQSKMKTD

-1319 GGMYSENF
+1319 GGAYAENF
-1327 QRWIEQNLDPKTV
+1327 QRWIEQNLDAQTI
-1340 AALNSMIADERANL
+1340 ASLNSMIADERANL
-1354 EEEAKFD
+1354 AEEVKFD
-1361 QALTA
+1361 EAVTA
-1366 YHAEIRRRRRDSA
+1366 YRAEIKRRQTASV
-1379 ESRIK
+1379 ETRIK
-1384 KAEAASGVKIPRAP
+1384 KAEAASGVKINRAP
-1398 KQKRTRSEVVFD
+1398 KKRTRSEVIFD
-1410 METQGEEA
+1410 METQGDEA

-1425 LRNIPTKAKLHP
+1425 LSNIPEKAKLP
-1437 SVVRALKGGDL
+1437 SAVVQLLKDGNL
-1448 KGALEILANT
+1448 KGALEILAS
-1458 KAEGFYKHLAQRLLD
+1458 KEASGYYKSLAQRLLD
-1473 AKLTAKVKIVP
+1473 AKLTAKTKVIP
-1484 KDSVQSLSNDPKI
+1484 KYSVQSLSNDPRV

-1502 AQIRAL
+1502 SQLKAL
-1508 DEMVRVSLPES
+1508 SEMVRVSLPES
-1519 QQGELIA
+1519 QQKKLID
-1526 GLRSKNLYDI
+1526 GLRSKDLYDI
-1536 AAAVEELQTMFT
+1536 VEAVSDLQTAFT
-1548 NPSQQQVVAET
+1548 NPSQQQIVADT
-1559 VQLMNREFSWF
+1559 VKLINKEFSWF
-1570 GKYDPATDTIT
+1570 GKYDPASDTIT
-1581 LREGSLDNN
+1581 LREGTLDNH
-1590 VLLHEALH
+1590 LLFHEALH
-1598 AATSH
+1598 AATSN
-1603 LIDNPKKLQGVRRE
+1603 LIDNPDKLQGVRRE
-1617 AYNQLLDLYNHSK
+1617 GYNRLVELHNYAK
-1630 GILSNSQL
+1630 GMLSNSQL
-1638 GTDHIYGLNNLH
+1638 GADHIYGLKSLD

-1656 MTNPEF
+1656 MTNPVF
-1662 QAMLRA
+1662 QIELRKL
-1668 IRYKAAPYSL
+1668 RYKAAPYSL

-1685 IKKLFKVESETD
+1685 IKKLFKVESEID
-1697 SDVLVEVMKATDALV
+1697 SDVLVEVMKATDAMI

-1723 KSTPKAMT
+1723 KSTPKAMAT
-1731 KQMIKAVPTGAANT
+1731 QMIKTVPIGAVNT

-1754 SRSWNEVR
+1754 SRSWNDVK
-1762 GTLPTVISSA
+1762 GTFPTVFSSA
-1772 AATARPA
+1772 SASARPA
-1779 LLGALTLRQISDI
+1779 LLGALTLRQISDL
-1792 VRGRIP
+1792 VRNRIP

-1807 EDFLARKNGVLQES
+1807 EDFLARKNGILQES

-1829 RLQSANP
+1829 RIQARDP
-1836 EMSKT
+1836 EASRT
-1841 IARTMHAATILE
+1841 IARVMHAATILE

-1858 TPLAKLKAINPELAA
+1858 TPIPKLKALNPELAA
-1873 DWIKLDPTAKQIYRD
+1873 DWIKLDSAAKQIYRD
-1888 VRDFYDRR
+1888 TRDFYDRR
-1896 YSEYKDL
+1896 YSEYKQL
-1903 MNKRVMM
+1903 MNKRIIM

-1915 VSEQTILEIRNEF
+1915 VSEATILEIRNEF

-1972 ERLAKNPELEDS
+1972 ERVAKNPELEDS
-1984 IKEGSEYAQQMD
+1984 IKQGSEYASQMD
-1996 LHAKQSM
+1996 LHAKQSL

-2008 FAAIDSATFTG
+2008 FEAIDSAIFTPG
-2019 TNADMEK
+2019 TANIDMQK

-2058 YSEDALRNFASSSF
+2058 YSEDALRNFSSSSF

-2096 QVKDRKDAG
+2096 QIKDRFDAG
-2105 AKRDVKLSRENTEL
+2105 AKTNVKLSRENTEL

-2132 MLNPTNVGTVPSLLS
+2132 MLNPTNVGTLPSILS
-2147 NVGFIWYLTAPAS
+2147 NIGFIWYLTAPAS

-2195 ALGHMRQAAGQIIS
+2195 ALGNMRQAAGQIIS
-2209 TGFSIERGE
+2209 TGFNIERGE

-2233 DGLSSADKQAYNRFV
+2233 DGLSKEDKQAYNRFV

-2270 SYGGLRNR
+2270 SYGGIRNR
-2278 GMELLTSLFH
+2278 SMEVLTSLFH

-2295 EIMAM
+2295 EVMAM
-2300 SAFRAAMEKRKDYK
+2300 SAFRAAMDKRKDYK
-2314 NQEDAFNES
+2314 NREDAFNES
-2323 IAEAK
+2323 VAEAK
-2328 DVTNRSMFDYS
+2328 DATNRAMFDYS
-2339 ATNKPRYFQHPIASV
+2339 STNKPRYFQHPIASV

-2376 FKGLTPTERR
+2376 FKGLSPQERR

-2412 TVAAV
+2412 TVANI

-2433 DFELEFMRWST
+2433 EFELEFMRWAT
-2444 ETFGKNLGTL
+2444 DTFGKNFGTL

-2485 DEVQALQTFLVDL
+2485 DEVEALQSFLVDL

-2513 KLLNEGHADRAIEM
+2513 KLLNEGHADRAFEM
-2527 LAPAFIKN
+2527 IMPAVVKN
-2535 PLVAARY
+2535 PFIAIRY

-2556 EEMGPF
+2556 EDMGPF
-2562 YLLMQSLGIRS
+2562 YLLMQSLGLRS
-2573 SELAERQWYNIQI
+2573 SELAERQWYNIQV
-2586 KGQEQDVMK
+2586 KGQEQDVLK

-2610 NDADTFEKSLNKI
+2610 NDSDTFEKSLDKI

-2653 TDHGLYIDKR
+2653 TEHGLFIDKR
-2663 MRGLLASGS
+2663 MRGLLAGES

>member
-1 MPTYQVDVGNKTYEV
+1 MPIVDPFKSQQTGGII
-16 DAPDPNTAW
+16 DPF
-25 QWAYTTHAQKQVPV
+25 KQRKEREE
-39 QPELEVAPK
+39 PEEPEQEKALK
-48 KSTIGSELIGGGKRV
+48 KSTIGSELVRGAKQV
-63 YSSARTGLESIFS
+63 YSSGRTGLESIFS
-76 PEEAAKAGVAR
+76 PEEAAKAGIAR
-87 SEAIGKETGE
+87 GEAIEKEAGE
-97 GVSFDAV
+97 GVSLEAV
-104 RKAYEDKG
+104 KKAYQDKG

-128 AGQGANLAAMA
+128 AGQGANLATMA

-144 GAMAGT
+144 GAMAGST
-150 AVAPGLGTVIG
+150 FGPAGTLVG

-177 NVERQAAEQMERGE
+177 NVERQASEQMEKGE
-191 PVKIDQTKAYTGAA
+191 PIKIDRTKAYTGAA
-205 AQAAV
+205 AQAAI
-210 ESAGTAF
+210 EGAGTAF
-217 VLGKRVVKGVLG
+217 TLGKRVVKGVLG

-260 AVGGAVEIPVEVS
+260 VVGGAVEIPVEIS

-280 QAGLDLMSPEAFKEY
+280 QAGLDLTSPEALKEY

-302 ILIGGP
+302 MLIGGP

-340 SWVKK
+340 GWVKK
-345 DLEGETDV
+345 DLEGEGNV

-361 GESTSVV
+361 GTSTSVAGKPSAGV
-368 SKPGAGITTPGAG
+368 STEGVGGT
-381 DIESS
+381 ESS

-393 DVDSTAGGT
+393 DVDSTAGGA

-447 NRMVDENAGL
+447 NRMVDENAAL

-474 TEILA
+474 TDILA
-479 ALASQEQVSQPLA
+479 AMASQEQVGQPLA

-515 GSPQAAI
+515 GSPEAAI

-536 ASGKLDAAWAQGIGA
+536 ASGKLDAAWAQNIGP
-551 RYGMTQGESVRN
+551 RYGMTQGESVQN
-563 YQKVAELYTQSA
+563 FQKVAELYTQSA

-589 IGAPKAMQG
+589 IGA
-598 NLFGEKQEA
+598 
-607 PAVQAP
+607 
-613 QLVNNGRTMDLV
+613 
-625 VNGEVVKTYDLVSQ
+625 
-639 GLWDAYKGKPDSQEN
+639 
-654 LLQNQGP
+654 
-661 RQIRSEAI
+661 
-669 EALEDARRVY
+669 
-679 SEQAPLSSAEQKAIT
+679 
-694 ALKNNDTA
+694 
-702 QLKLL
+702 
-707 VQNQSLRD
+707 
-715 SFLRMIS
+715 
-722 WALSFP
+722 
-728 GESYRG
+728 
-734 FKDLEAMSADD
+734 
-745 PRAALT
+745 
-751 AQNILRYAPAY
+751 
-762 MLKGA
+762 
-767 AIPEKFKSTPKAMQS
+767 PKAMQS

-824 FENQAAFDAYQARLK
+824 FENQAQFDAYQARLK

-851 AAVVSPTMT
+851 AGVVSPTMT

-874 LIDRLEKAKTQKI
+874 LVDRLEKAKTQKI
-887 GSSVGASEESI
+887 GSSLGTTEQSI
-898 KQGLQNELNAVRRE
+898 VQGLQNELNAVRRE
-912 IRVAQTEAAIAK
+912 IRVAQTEAATAK
-924 PAPAAPAT
+924 PAPAAPVT

-945 VETAAPVE
+945 VETTAPVE
-953 GKPKKVEKSQKQERK
+953 EKPKKAEKSQKQERK
-968 EAKRVADEMLAEEKE
+968 EAKRVADEMLAEERE
-983 RKAEEASLL
+983 RKKEEASLL

-997 FAAEEKDESRLTDE
+997 FAAEEKDESRMTDE

-1016 AAMEEQ
+1016 AAMDEQ
-1022 RKQVKETIKA
+1022 RREVKETIKA
-1032 PETDT
+1032 PEEDT
-1037 EHVFETKEAKLIK
+1037 EHVFETKEAKFIK
-1050 RFLDFVKPA
+1050 RFLDAVKPA
-1059 TKPGSDEA
+1059 TKPGSEEA

-1087 KPGETTTPG
+1087 KPGETTSPG
-1096 MQSILGYLQDTAG
+1096 MQSILGYLQDMAG
-1109 GKNNFEKLVSFL
+1109 GKANFEKLVSFL

-1185 GTTKKAVTPPITPKG
+1185 GTTKKAVTPPVTPKG
-1200 DLRRPSMKQEG
+1200 DLRRPSMRQEG

-1242 EAARNYITNPSRKSF
+1242 EAARNYITNPTRKNF
-1257 GFVLADLAH
+1257 GFVLADLAQ

-1294 NKLPQTEAQSKMETD
+1294 DKLPQTEAQSKMKTD

-1410 METQGEEA
+1410 MDAQGDEA

-1425 LRNIPTKAKLHP
+1425 LRNIPRKAKLP
-1437 SVVRALKGGDL
+1437 SAVVQALKDGDL
-1448 KGALEILANT
+1448 KGALEILAS
-1458 KAEGFYKHLAQRLLD
+1458 KEASGYYKSLAQRLLD
-1473 AKLTAKVKIVP
+1473 AKLTAKTKIIS
-1484 KDSVQSLSNDPKI
+1484 KDSVESLSNDPKV

-1519 QQGELIA
+1519 QQGDLIA

-1536 AAAVEELQTMFT
+1536 AAAVEELQTAFT

-1559 VQLMNREFSWF
+1559 VQLMNKEFSWF

-1581 LREGSLDNN
+1581 LREGSLDNHL
-1590 VLLHEALH
+1590 LLHEALH

-1603 LIDNPKKLQGVRRE
+1603 LIDNPKKLQGVRKD

-1638 GTDHIYGLNNLH
+1638 GIDHIYGLKNLH

-1678 WNEFTTA
+1678 WNEFTKA

-1712 AGPMSIDNMDV
+1712 AGPMSIDNMTM
-1723 KSTPKAMT
+1723 KSTPKAMAT
-1731 KQMIKAVPTGAANT
+1731 QMIKAVPTGAANT

-1754 SRSWNEVR
+1754 SKSWNEVR

-2008 FAAIDSATFTG
+2008 FEAIDSATFTG

-2058 YSEDALRNFASSSF
+2058 YSEDALRNFSSSSF

-2096 QVKDRKDAG
+2096 QIKDRIDAG

-2300 SAFRAAMEKRKDYK
+2300 SAFRAAMEKRSDYK
-2314 NQEDAFNES
+2314 NREDAFNES

-2506 VNVAQAA
+2506 INVAQAA

-2663 MRGLLASGS
+2663 MRGLLAGGS

>member
-1 MPTYQVDVGNKTYEV
+1 MPIVDPFKSQQTGGII
-16 DAPDPNTAW
+16 DPF
-25 QWAYTTHAQKQVPV
+25 KQRKEREE
-39 QPELEVAPK
+39 PEEPEQEKALK
-48 KSTIGSELIGGGKRV
+48 KSTIGSELVRGAKQV
-63 YSSARTGLESIFS
+63 YSSGRTGLESIFS
-76 PEEAAKAGVAR
+76 PEEAAKAGIAR
-87 SEAIGKETGE
+87 GEAIEKEAGE
-97 GVSFDAV
+97 GVSLEAV
-104 RKAYEDKG
+104 KKAYQDKG

-128 AGQGANLAAMA
+128 AGQGANLATMA

-144 GAMAGT
+144 GAMAGST
-150 AVAPGLGTVIG
+150 FGPAGTLVG

-177 NVERQAAEQMERGE
+177 NVERQASEQMEKGE
-191 PVKIDQTKAYTGAA
+191 PIKIDRTKAYTGAA
-205 AQAAV
+205 AQAAI
-210 ESAGTAF
+210 EGAGTAF
-217 VLGKRVVKGVLG
+217 TLGKRVVKGVLG

-260 AVGGAVEIPVEVS
+260 VVGGAVEIPVEIS

-280 QAGLDLMSPEAFKEY
+280 QAGLDLTSPEALKEY

-302 ILIGGP
+302 MLIGGP

-340 SWVKK
+340 GWVKK
-345 DLEGETDV
+345 DLEGEGNV

-361 GESTSVV
+361 GTSTSVAGKPSAGV
-368 SKPGAGITTPGAG
+368 STEGVGGT
-381 DIESS
+381 ESS

-393 DVDSTAGGT
+393 DVDSTAGGA

-447 NRMVDENAGL
+447 NRMVDENAAL
-457 INDKNLI
+457 INDKKLI
-464 KQLKNPMFDG
+464 KQLKTPMFDG
-474 TEILA
+474 TDILA
-479 ALASQEQVSQPLA
+479 AMASQEQVGQPLA

-515 GSPQAAI
+515 GSPEAAI

-536 ASGKLDAAWAQGIGA
+536 ASGKLDAAWAQNIGP
-551 RYGMTQGESVRN
+551 RYGMTQGESVQN
-563 YQKVAELYTQSA
+563 FQKVAELYTQSA

-589 IGAPKAMQG
+589 IGA
-598 NLFGEKQEA
+598 
-607 PAVQAP
+607 
-613 QLVNNGRTMDLV
+613 
-625 VNGEVVKTYDLVSQ
+625 
-639 GLWDAYKGKPDSQEN
+639 
-654 LLQNQGP
+654 
-661 RQIRSEAI
+661 
-669 EALEDARRVY
+669 
-679 SEQAPLSSAEQKAIT
+679 
-694 ALKNNDTA
+694 
-702 QLKLL
+702 
-707 VQNQSLRD
+707 
-715 SFLRMIS
+715 
-722 WALSFP
+722 
-728 GESYRG
+728 
-734 FKDLEAMSADD
+734 
-745 PRAALT
+745 
-751 AQNILRYAPAY
+751 
-762 MLKGA
+762 
-767 AIPEKFKSTPKAMQS
+767 PKAMQS

-824 FENQAAFDAYQARLK
+824 FENQAQFDAYQARLK

-851 AAVVSPTMT
+851 AGVVSPTMT

-874 LIDRLEKAKTQKI
+874 LVDRLEKAKTQKI
-887 GSSVGASEESI
+887 GSSLGTTEQSI
-898 KQGLQNELNAVRRE
+898 VQGLQNELNAVRRE
-912 IRVAQTEAAIAK
+912 IRVAQTEAATAK
-924 PAPAAPAT
+924 PAPAAPVT

-945 VETAAPVE
+945 VETTAPVE
-953 GKPKKVEKSQKQERK
+953 EKPKKAEKSQKQERK
-968 EAKRVADEMLAEEKE
+968 EAKRVADEMLAEERE
-983 RKAEEASLL
+983 RKKEEASLL

-997 FAAEEKDESRLTDE
+997 FAAEEKDESRMTDE

-1016 AAMEEQ
+1016 AAMDEQ
-1022 RKQVKETIKA
+1022 RREVKETIKA
-1032 PETDT
+1032 PEEDT
-1037 EHVFETKEAKLIK
+1037 EHVFETKEAKFIK
-1050 RFLDFVKPA
+1050 RFLDAVKPA
-1059 TKPGSDEA
+1059 TKPGSEEA

-1087 KPGETTTPG
+1087 KPGETTSPG
-1096 MQSILGYLQDTAG
+1096 MQSILGYLQDMAG
-1109 GKNNFEKLVSFL
+1109 GKANFEKLVSFL

-1185 GTTKKAVTPPITPKG
+1185 GTTKKAVTPPVTPKG
-1200 DLRRPSMKQEG
+1200 DLRRPSMRQEG

-1242 EAARNYITNPSRKSF
+1242 EAARNYITNPTRKNF
-1257 GFVLADLAH
+1257 GFVLADLAQ

-1294 NKLPQTEAQSKMETD
+1294 DKLPQTEAQSKMKTD

-1410 METQGEEA
+1410 MDAQGDEA

-1425 LRNIPTKAKLHP
+1425 LRNIPRKAKLP
-1437 SVVRALKGGDL
+1437 SAVVQALKDGDL
-1448 KGALEILANT
+1448 KGALEILAS
-1458 KAEGFYKHLAQRLLD
+1458 KEASGYYKSLAQRLLD
-1473 AKLTAKVKIVP
+1473 AKLTAKTKIIS
-1484 KDSVQSLSNDPKI
+1484 KDSVESLSNDPKV

-1519 QQGELIA
+1519 QQGDLIA

-1536 AAAVEELQTMFT
+1536 AAAVEELQTAFT

-1559 VQLMNREFSWF
+1559 VQLMNKEFSWF

-1581 LREGSLDNN
+1581 LREGSLDNHL
-1590 VLLHEALH
+1590 LLHEALH

-1603 LIDNPKKLQGVRRE
+1603 LIDNPKKLQGVRKD

-1638 GTDHIYGLNNLH
+1638 GIDHIYGLKNLH

-1678 WNEFTTA
+1678 WNEFTKA

-1712 AGPMSIDNMDV
+1712 AGPMSIDNMTM
-1723 KSTPKAMT
+1723 KSTPKAMAT
-1731 KQMIKAVPTGAANT
+1731 QMIKAVPTGAANT

-1754 SRSWNEVR
+1754 SKSWNEVR

-2008 FAAIDSATFTG
+2008 FEAIDSATFTG

-2058 YSEDALRNFASSSF
+2058 YSEDALRNFSSSSF

-2096 QVKDRKDAG
+2096 QIKDRIDAG

-2300 SAFRAAMEKRKDYK
+2300 SAFRAAMEKRSDYK
-2314 NQEDAFNES
+2314 NREDAFNES

-2506 VNVAQAA
+2506 INVAQAA

-2663 MRGLLASGS
+2663 MRGLLAGGS

>member
-1 MPTYQVDVGNKTYEV
+1 MPIVDPFKSQQEGGII
-16 DAPDPNTAW
+16 DPFRVREEREEPAESE
-25 QWAYTTHAQKQVPV
+25 
-39 QPELEVAPK
+39 PERALR
-48 KSTIGSELIGGGKRV
+48 KSTIGSELVRGGKQV
-63 YSSARTGLESIFS
+63 LSSGRSGIGSIFT
-76 PEEAAKAGVAR
+76 PEESAKAGVAR
-87 SEAIGKETGE
+87 SEAIAKEAGE
-97 GVSFDAV
+97 GVSLEAV
-104 RKAYEDKG
+104 KKAYQDKG

-117 GEVASQIPRAL
+117 GEVASQVPRAL

-150 AVAPGLGTVIG
+150 AVNPGLGTIIG

-177 NVERQAAEQMERGE
+177 NVERQAAEQMEAGKD
-191 PVKIDQTKAYTGAA
+191 VSIDRTKAYTGAA
-205 AQAAV
+205 AQAAI

-260 AVGGAVEIPVEVS
+260 AVGGVVEIPVEIS

-302 ILIGGP
+302 ALVGTP

-313 GAMERGG
+313 GAMGRGG

-340 SWVKK
+340 SWIKK
-345 DLEGETDV
+345 DLEGEADV

-361 GESTSVV
+361 GESTSLV
-368 SKPGAGITTPGAG
+368 SEPGAGVSTEGAG
-381 DIESS
+381 EIKPSG
-386 RVVSTGA
+386 VVSTGQ
-393 DVDSTAGGT
+393 DVDGADAGAG
-402 PAGAGA
+402 AGAGA
-408 LSNLAE
+408 LEQPGSF
-414 SYKNLRD
+414 SD
-421 ELAPLLG
+421 
-428 GGIQT
+428 
-433 PEKTAQIAAGMRDL
+433 
-447 NRMVDENAGL
+447 
-457 INDKNLI
+457 
-464 KQLKNPMFDG
+464 F
-474 TEILA
+474 
-479 ALASQEQVSQPLA
+479 QEQYREIRSRIDDMPARMSPAQMDMKLRLISDLTQLVDQYKPDLGVRLGQKELSKLYNPTSNEVDRILGKVKSRIGQPLA
-492 MQGNLFGKF
+492 MQGDLFGKF
-501 INGSRAAQLAVAHT
+501 INGSRAAQLARAYT
-515 GSPQAAI
+515 GSPEAAI

-551 RYGMTQGESVRN
+551 RYGMTQGQSAQN

-575 VAEAEAAIDQVSKQ
+575 VSEVEAALDQVSKQ
-589 IGAPKAMQG
+589 VGAPKAMQG
-598 NLFGEKQEA
+598 DLFGKKESDSVFADYLVSSRNLDDLTGDAQRAQQRADAEQAKVDSVKEKVARGLDIRPGLLEA
-607 PAVQAP
+607 LTEQTAILQKQAD
-613 QLVNNGRTMDLV
+613 G
-625 VNGEVVKTYDLVSQ
+625 VKTKLEK
-639 GLWDAYKGKPDSQEN
+639 A
-654 LLQNQGP
+654 
-661 RQIRSEAI
+661 EADFTTA
-669 EALEDARRVY
+669 EAAW
-679 SEQAPLSSAEQKAIT
+679 KA
-694 ALKNNDTA
+694 AG
-702 QLKLL
+702 
-707 VQNQSLRD
+707 S
-715 SFLRMIS
+715 
-722 WALSFP
+722 
-728 GESYRG
+728 
-734 FKDLEAMSADD
+734 
-745 PRAALT
+745 
-751 AQNILRYAPAY
+751 
-762 MLKGA
+762 
-767 AIPEKFKSTPKAMQS
+767 PKAMQS

-790 KDEKVK
+790 KDEEVK
-796 PIAAGAETTD
+796 PIAPGAETTD

-812 TPDIGNR
+812 TSDIGNR

-839 RSKQAEERNKAQ
+839 RSREGEKRNQAQ
-851 AAVVSPTMT
+851 AGVVSPTMT

-874 LIDRLEKAKTQKI
+874 LANRLERAETQKI
-887 GSSVGASEESI
+887 GSSVGASETDI

-912 IRVAQTEAAIAK
+912 IRVAQTEAATAK

-945 VETAAPVE
+945 VVPTVE
-953 GKPKKVEKSQKQERK
+953 KPQKVEKSQKQERK
-968 EAKRVADEMLAEEKE
+968 EAKRVADEMLSEEKE

-997 FAAEEKDESRLTDE
+997 FAAEQKDESRLTDA

-1016 AAMEEQ
+1016 AAMDEQ
-1022 RKQVKETIKA
+1022 RREAKETKKA
-1032 PETDT
+1032 PEVGT
-1037 EHVFETKEAKLIK
+1037 EHVFETKEAKFIK
-1050 RFLDFVKPA
+1050 QFLDSIKPA

-1067 QKHTSL
+1067 QKHVSL
-1073 KDVIYKM
+1073 KDVIYKI

-1096 MQSILGYLQDTAG
+1096 MQDILKHLEDRVG
-1109 GKNNFEKLVSFL
+1109 GKANLKKL
-1121 ETATSAAQG
+1121 ADYMQSASTVAQS
-1130 DVLKESG
+1130 DLLKEAG

-1143 RRGMEAFNRDV
+1143 RRGLETFSEQI

-1176 KLPYETEVT
+1176 KLPYEAEVT
-1185 GTTKKAVTPPITPKG
+1185 GTTKKAVTPPVTPEG
-1200 DLRRPSMKQEG
+1200 QLRRPSMKQEG

-1221 RGAWTTLKQMFE
+1221 RGAWTTLKQMFD
-1233 SRSKVSPEM
+1233 SRSDVSPEM
-1242 EAARNYITNPSRKSF
+1242 DAARNYITNPTRKSF
-1257 GFVLADLAH
+1257 GFVLADLAQ

-1285 VKELTPAER
+1285 IKEMTPAER
-1294 NKLPQTEAQSKMETD
+1294 DALPQTLAQSKMKTD

-1319 GGMYSENF
+1319 GGAYSENF
-1327 QRWIEQNLDPKTV
+1327 QRWIEQNLDAKTV
-1340 AALNSMIADERANL
+1340 ATLNSMIADERANL

-1361 QALTA
+1361 QAVTA
-1366 YHAEIRRRRRDSA
+1366 YHAEIKRRQTASA
-1379 ESRIK
+1379 ETRIK
-1384 KAEAASGVKIPRAP
+1384 KAEAASGVKMNRAP
-1398 KQKRTRSEVVFD
+1398 KKRTRSEVIFD
-1410 METQGEEA
+1410 SETEGDEV

-1425 LRNIPTKAKLHP
+1425 LSNIPKKAKLP
-1437 SVVRALKGGDL
+1437 SAVVQALKNGNL
-1448 KGALEILANT
+1448 KGALEILAS
-1458 KAEGFYKHLAQRLLD
+1458 KEASGYYKSLAQRLLD
-1473 AKLTAKVKIVP
+1473 AKLTAKTKVIP
-1484 KDSVQSLSNDPKI
+1484 KYSVQSLSNDPKV
-1497 KETLD
+1497 KETLES
-1502 AQIRAL
+1502 QIRAL

-1519 QQGELIA
+1519 QQKKLID
-1526 GLRSKNLYDI
+1526 GLRSKDLYEI
-1536 AAAVEELQTMFT
+1536 VAAVDELQTAFT
-1548 NPSQQQVVAET
+1548 NPSQQQIVADT
-1559 VQLMNREFSWF
+1559 VKLINKEFSWF
-1570 GKYDPATDTIT
+1570 GKYDPASDTIT
-1581 LREGSLDNN
+1581 LREGALDNH
-1590 VLLHEALH
+1590 LLFHEALH
-1598 AATSH
+1598 AATSN
-1603 LIDNPKKLQGVRRE
+1603 LIDNPDKLQGARKE
-1617 AYNQLLDLYNHSK
+1617 GYNRLVELYNYSK
-1630 GILSNSQL
+1630 GMLSNSQL
-1638 GTDHIYGLNNLH
+1638 GADYIYGLKSLD

-1656 MTNPEF
+1656 MTNPVF
-1662 QAMLRA
+1662 QIELRKL
-1668 IRYKAAPYSL
+1668 RYKAAPYSL

-1697 SDVLVEVMKATDALV
+1697 SDVLVEVMKATDAMV
-1712 AGPMSIDNMDV
+1712 AGPMSIEGMDV

-1731 KQMIKAVPTGAANT
+1731 KQMIKAVPIGAANT

-1762 GTLPTVISSA
+1762 GTFPIAVSSA
-1772 AATARPA
+1772 AASARPA
-1779 LLGALTLRQISDI
+1779 MLGALTLRQISDL
-1792 VRGRIP
+1792 VRNRIP

-1807 EDFLARKNGVLQES
+1807 EDFLARKNGILQES

-1829 RLQSANP
+1829 RIQARDP
-1836 EMSKT
+1836 ETSRT
-1841 IARTMHAATILE
+1841 IARVMHAATILE

-1858 TPLAKLKAINPELAA
+1858 TPIPKLKALNPELAA

-1903 MNKRVMM
+1903 MNKRVIM

-1915 VSEQTILEIRNEF
+1915 VSEATILEIRNEF

-1934 GPYFPLMRHGRF
+1934 GPYFPLMRRGRF

-1966 KEMHMA
+1966 KEIHKA
-1972 ERLAKNPELEDS
+1972 ERLAKNPELENS
-1984 IKEGSEYAQQMD
+1984 ILEGSEYAQQMD
-1996 LHAKQSM
+1996 LHAKQSV

-2008 FAAIDSATFTG
+2008 FEAIDSATFTG
-2019 TNADMEK
+2019 KPPDIDIQK

-2058 YSEDALRNFASSSF
+2058 YSEDALRNFSSSSF

-2083 APELFSSVQAARM
+2083 APELFSSVQAARL
-2096 QVKDRKDAG
+2096 QIKDRYDAG
-2105 AKRDVKLSRENTEL
+2105 EKGSVKLSRENAEL
-2119 SDYVTEMDRRLKL
+2119 SDYVTEMNRRLGL
-2132 MLNPTNVGTVPSLLS
+2132 MLNPTNVGTLPSLLS
-2147 NVGFIWYLTAPAS
+2147 NIGFIWYLTAPAS
-2160 AIVNVLGGMI
+2160 AIVNILGGMI

-2186 MSYTQATLN
+2186 ISYTKATLD
-2195 ALGHMRQAAGQIIS
+2195 ALGYMRQAAGQIIS
-2209 TGFSIERGE
+2209 TGFNIERGE

-2233 DGLSSADKQAYNRFV
+2233 DGLSDADKQAYNRFV

-2300 SAFRAAMEKRKDYK
+2300 SAFRAAMDKRKDYK
-2314 NQEDAFNES
+2314 NREDAFNES

-2339 ATNKPRYFQHPIASV
+2339 STNKPRYFQHPIASV

-2376 FKGLTPTERR
+2376 FKGLSPTERR

-2444 ETFGKNLGTL
+2444 DTFGKNLGTL

-2463 GIDLASRTK
+2463 GIDIASRTK

-2485 DEVQALQTFLVDL
+2485 DEVAALQTFLVDL

-2506 VNVAQAA
+2506 VNVAQAS
-2513 KLLNEGHADRAIEM
+2513 KLLNEGHADRAFEM
-2527 LAPAFIKN
+2527 IMPAVIKN
-2535 PLVAARY
+2535 PFIAIRY

-2556 EEMGPF
+2556 DDMGPF
-2562 YLLMQSLGIRS
+2562 LLLMQSIGLRS
-2573 SELAERQWYNIQI
+2573 SDLAERQYYNIQI
-2586 KGQEQDVMK
+2586 KGQEQEVLK

-2610 NDADTFEKSLNKI
+2610 NDSDTFEKSLEKI

-2628 KHPSVAIPA
+2628 NNPSVAIPA

-2653 TDHGLYIDKR
+2653 TEHGLFIDKR
-2663 MRGLLASGS
+2663 MRGLLAGES

>member
-1 MPTYQVDVGNKTYEV
+1 MAIVDPFKSQQTGGIV
-16 DAPDPNTAW
+16 DPF
-25 QWAYTTHAQKQVPV
+25 K
-39 QPELEVAPK
+39 APK
-48 KSTIGSELIGGGKRV
+48 GREEPDEPEQEKVRKRSTVGSELIRGGKQV
-63 YSSARTGLESIFS
+63 YSSGRTGLESIFS
-76 PEEAAKAGVAR
+76 PEEAAKAGIAR
-87 SEAIGKETGE
+87 SEAIGEEAGE
-97 GVSFDAV
+97 GVSLEAV
-104 RKAYEDKG
+104 KKAYQDKG

-150 AVAPGLGTVIG
+150 PLGPAGVIG
-161 GALGAGA
+161 GGILGAGA

-205 AQAAV
+205 AQAAL
-210 ESAGTAF
+210 EGAGTAF
-217 VLGKRVVKGVLG
+217 TLGKRVVKGVLG
-229 IADDAA
+229 ITDDAA
-235 LQTAKSQAELV
+235 LQTAKTQAELV

-260 AVGGAVEIPVEVS
+260 AVGGAVEIPVEIS

-280 QAGLDLMSPEAFKEY
+280 QAGLDLTSPEALAEY

-302 ILIGGP
+302 MLIGGP

-313 GAMERGG
+313 GVMERGG
-320 ARNQLKAQQQLKE
+320 ARNQLKAQQQLRE

-340 SWVKK
+340 GWVKK

-361 GESTSVV
+361 GEGAGMAG
-368 SKPGAGITTPGAG
+368 KPGAGVSTTGAG
-381 DIESS
+381 GTESS
-386 RVVSTGA
+386 RVVSTGQ
-393 DVDSTAGGT
+393 DVDSTD
-402 PAGAGA
+402 AGAGA
-408 LSNLAE
+408 GAGTLSNFAE

-433 PEKTAQIAAGMRDL
+433 PEKTAQITAGMRDL
-447 NRMVDENAGL
+447 NRMVDENATL

-474 TEILA
+474 TDVLA
-479 ALASQEQVSQPLA
+479 AMASQEQVGQPLA

-515 GSPQAAI
+515 GSPEAAI

-536 ASGKLDAAWAQGIGA
+536 ASGKLDAAWAQNIGP
-551 RYGMTQGESVRN
+551 RYGMTQGQSVQN
-563 YQKVAELYTQSA
+563 FQKVAELYTQSA

-589 IGAPKAMQG
+589 VGAPKAMQG
-598 NLFGEKQEA
+598 DLFGGKQEA

-694 ALKNNDTA
+694 ALENNDTA

-734 FKDLEAMSADD
+734 FKDLEVMSADD

-762 MLKGA
+762 MLEGA
-767 AIPEKFKSTPKAMQS
+767 AIPEKFKTTPKAMQS

-790 KDEKVK
+790 KDEAVK

-839 RSKQAEERNKAQ
+839 RSAAGEKRNQAQ
-851 AAVVSPTMT
+851 AGVVSPTMT
-860 PQERLDVLTARETD
+860 PQERLDVLTAREAD
-874 LIDRLEKAKTQKI
+874 LVNRLERAETQKI
-887 GSSVGASEESI
+887 GSSVGASEASI

-912 IRVAQTEAAIAK
+912 IRVAQTEAATAK

-945 VETAAPVE
+945 VEVAAPVE
-953 GKPKKVEKSQKQERK
+953 EKSKKVEKSQKQERK

-997 FAAEEKDESRLTDE
+997 FAAEEKDESRLTDA

-1016 AAMEEQ
+1016 AAMDEQ
-1022 RKQVKETIKA
+1022 RREAKETVKA
-1032 PETDT
+1032 PKEDT

-1050 RFLDFVKPA
+1050 RFLDFIKPA
-1059 TKPGSDEA
+1059 TKPGSEEA

-1087 KPGETTTPG
+1087 KPGETTSPG
-1096 MQSILGYLQDTAG
+1096 MQSILGYLQDMAG
-1109 GKNNFEKLVSFL
+1109 GKANFEKLVDYLQANDSG
-1121 ETATSAAQG
+1121 TQS

-1143 RRGMEAFNRDV
+1143 RRGMETFSKDV

-1163 EKLGGQGVKIPFA
+1163 EKLGGQGVKIPFG
-1176 KLPYETEVT
+1176 KLPYEAEVT
-1185 GTTKKAVTPPITPKG
+1185 GTTKKAVTPPVTPKG
-1200 DLRRPSMKQEG
+1200 ELRRPSMKQEG

-1242 EAARNYITNPSRKSF
+1242 EAARNYITNPTRKNF
-1257 GFVLADLAH
+1257 GFVLADLAQ

-1285 VKELTPAER
+1285 VKEMTPAER
-1294 NKLPQTEAQSKMETD
+1294 EALPQTLAQSKMKTD

-1354 EEEAKFD
+1354 AEEIKFD
-1361 QALTA
+1361 EAVTA
-1366 YHAEIRRRRRDSA
+1366 YRAEIKRRQTA
-1379 ESRIK
+1379 NVETRIK
-1384 KAEAASGVKIPRAP
+1384 KAEAASGVKINRAP
-1398 KQKRTRSEVVFD
+1398 KKRTRSEVIFD
-1410 METQGEEA
+1410 METQGDEA

-1425 LRNIPTKAKLHP
+1425 LSNIPEKAKLP
-1437 SVVRALKGGDL
+1437 SAVVQLLKDGDL
-1448 KGALEILANT
+1448 KGALEILAS
-1458 KAEGFYKHLAQRLLD
+1458 KEASGYYKSLAQRLLD
-1473 AKLTAKVKIVP
+1473 AKLTAKTKVIP
-1484 KDSVQSLSNDPKI
+1484 KYSVQSLSNDPRV

-1502 AQIRAL
+1502 SQLKAL
-1508 DEMVRVSLPES
+1508 SEMVRVSLPES
-1519 QQGELIA
+1519 QQKKLID
-1526 GLRSKNLYDI
+1526 GLRSKDLYDI
-1536 AAAVEELQTMFT
+1536 VEAVSDLQTAFT
-1548 NPSQQQVVAET
+1548 NPSQQQIVADT
-1559 VQLMNREFSWF
+1559 VKLINKEFSWF
-1570 GKYDPATDTIT
+1570 GKYDPASDTIT
-1581 LREGSLDNN
+1581 LREGTLDNH
-1590 VLLHEALH
+1590 LLFHEALH
-1598 AATSH
+1598 AATSN
-1603 LIDNPKKLQGVRRE
+1603 LIDNPDKLQGVRRE
-1617 AYNQLLDLYNHSK
+1617 GYNRLVELHNYAK
-1630 GILSNSQL
+1630 GMLSNSQL
-1638 GTDHIYGLNNLH
+1638 GADHIYGLKSLD

-1656 MTNPEF
+1656 MTNPVF
-1662 QAMLRA
+1662 QIELRKL
-1668 IRYKAAPYSL
+1668 RYKAAPYSL

-1697 SDVLVEVMKATDALV
+1697 SDVLVEVMKATDAMI

-1723 KSTPKAMT
+1723 KSTPKAMAT
-1731 KQMIKAVPTGAANT
+1731 QMIKTVPIGAANT
-1745 PTAISKLMT
+1745 PTAINKLMT

-1762 GTLPTVISSA
+1762 GTFPVALSSA
-1772 AATARPA
+1772 AASARPA
-1779 LLGALTLRQISDI
+1779 MLGALTLRQISDL
-1792 VRGRIP
+1792 VRNRIP

-1807 EDFLARKNGVLQES
+1807 EDFLARKNGILQES

-1829 RLQSANP
+1829 RIQARDP
-1836 EMSKT
+1836 ETSRT
-1841 IARTMHAATILE
+1841 IARVMHAATILE

-1858 TPLAKLKAINPELAA
+1858 TPIPKLKALNPELAA

-1903 MNKRVMM
+1903 MNKRVIM

-1915 VSEQTILEIRNEF
+1915 VSEATILEIRNEF

-1934 GPYFPLMRHGRF
+1934 GPYFPLMRRGRF

-1966 KEMHMA
+1966 KEIHKA
-1972 ERLAKNPELEDS
+1972 ERLATNPELENS
-1984 IKEGSEYAQQMD
+1984 ILEGSEYAQQMD
-1996 LHAKQSM
+1996 LHAKQSV

-2008 FAAIDSATFTG
+2008 FEAIDSATFTG
-2019 TNADMEK
+2019 KPPDIDIQK

-2058 YSEDALRNFASSSF
+2058 YSEDALRNFSSSSF

-2083 APELFSSVQAARM
+2083 APELFSSVQAARL
-2096 QVKDRKDAG
+2096 QIKDRYDAG
-2105 AKRDVKLSRENTEL
+2105 EKGSVKLSRENAEL
-2119 SDYVTEMDRRLKL
+2119 SDYVTEMNRRLGL
-2132 MLNPTNVGTVPSLLS
+2132 MLNPTNVGTLPSLLS
-2147 NVGFIWYLTAPAS
+2147 NIGFIWYLTAPAS
-2160 AIVNVLGGMI
+2160 AIVNILGGMI

-2186 MSYTQATLN
+2186 ISYTKATLD
-2195 ALGHMRQAAGQIIS
+2195 ALGYMRQAAGQIIS
-2209 TGFSIERGE
+2209 TGFNIERGE

-2233 DGLSSADKQAYNRFV
+2233 DGLSDADKQAYNRFV

-2300 SAFRAAMEKRKDYK
+2300 SAFRAAMDKRKDYK
-2314 NQEDAFNES
+2314 NREDAFNES

-2328 DVTNRSMFDYS
+2328 DATNRSMFDYS

-2376 FKGLTPTERR
+2376 FKGLSPTERR

-2444 ETFGKNLGTL
+2444 DTFGKNLGTL

-2463 GIDLASRTK
+2463 GIDIASRTK

-2485 DEVQALQTFLVDL
+2485 DEVAALQTFLVDL

-2506 VNVAQAA
+2506 VNVAQAS
-2513 KLLNEGHADRAIEM
+2513 KLLNEGHADRAFEM
-2527 LAPAFIKN
+2527 IMPAVIKN
-2535 PLVAARY
+2535 PFIAIRY

-2556 EEMGPF
+2556 DDMGPF
-2562 YLLMQSLGIRS
+2562 LLLMQSIGLRS
-2573 SELAERQWYNIQI
+2573 SDLAERQYYNIQI
-2586 KGQEQDVMK
+2586 KGQEQEVLK

-2610 NDADTFEKSLNKI
+2610 NDSDTFQTSLEKI

-2653 TDHGLYIDKR
+2653 TEHGLFIDKR
-2663 MRGLLASGS
+2663 MRGLLAGDS